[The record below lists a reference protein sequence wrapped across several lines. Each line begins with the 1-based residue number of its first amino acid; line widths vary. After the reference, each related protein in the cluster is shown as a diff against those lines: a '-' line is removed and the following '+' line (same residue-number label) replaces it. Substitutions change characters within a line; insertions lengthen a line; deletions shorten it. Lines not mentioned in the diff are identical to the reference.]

1 MEPISVG
8 RAACREVCSVRTV
21 GALWSLGAMMCEEEA
36 AARGGF
42 ALLLLPVT
50 REYVALT
57 STHKEKK
64 ELWRG
69 AMGRKSAANSL
80 LLGTLVV
87 TLLCTRSLGQV
98 FNLTLSV
105 KEGLP
110 AKTIVGDL
118 GAGLSRP
125 STGFFISESRDSY
138 VFRDL
143 EIDSDTGIISTA
155 VVLDRESRDKYE
167 FVAATLTGEM
177 IRVKLEVKDVND
189 HSPVFPSEEVDLE
202 ISELSPTG
210 TRFQL
215 EGAKDE
221 DEGEFG
227 TQGYRITDRE
237 MGEFFQLEYRSGS
250 ESLDLILTNR
260 LDRETQDFYS
270 FIIEAFDGGVPAR
283 KGTLQVRIHVLDEN
297 DNPPVFNQTEYHASV
312 SEDAKVM
319 SAVCQVHATDSD
331 LGENGQIT
339 YEINRR
345 QSDPNEVFSINQTSG
360 VVYLNKPLDYETQ
373 AFHELIISATD
384 NGAQP
389 EHSSTFVGVKVLNIN
404 DNSPVISVM
413 FLSETGDAVVS
424 EAAAVG
430 DYVARISVSDPDFK
444 EEWVTVSLEDDEGK
458 FTLKQTDDFLYAL
471 CVNAEL
477 DREDQDLYELK
488 VRASDFGR
496 PPLSSERVLLLRVT
510 DTNDCPPLFEK
521 EAFITSISED
531 APQGSSLIQM
541 RARDADEGAN
551 SDVRY
556 SILQSNQ
563 DSSLVSIHPESGLV
577 TTATALDRETQVE
590 VSFLVVAADGGEPA
604 LSSTA
609 TVTVLVEDVNDNE
622 PVFQQQLYNV
632 SIPEHSDVGSCFLQ
646 VVATDADSPEFGAL
660 LYSLSDGFDMQ
671 DKHPLFKIHPQT
683 GELCVSQDIDR
694 DAGQTVHDILIKAE
708 DPGGLSAQTY
718 VHIEVEDQND
728 NAPVFDPNEYTMSI
742 SSHTQPGTEIL
753 NVIATDRD
761 SGSFG
766 QVTYELLP
774 GDMSG
779 LFTLDKQTGM
789 LLLTSTLTHLG
800 AASVKL
806 SIAAHDGEGVASLRP
821 AEVTINVLRSAQAPA
836 VFQRSRYA
844 FTVPEDAPPGTPV
857 GTVEAMNPADSSE
870 SVSYRISSGDPQG
883 LFSAHPK
890 SGLIINVK
898 PLDHESQPYALLVLQ
913 SYTDSSPVY
922 STTQVNIT
930 IADVNDNAPV
940 FPKLSDSITVSQNT
954 LPGTVLFIAH
964 AHDYDS
970 GANGRVRYHLKSTRN
985 GTFVVDHNLGTVILN
1000 QSLQVDHQQRYNLEI
1015 VAKDEGEHPRSSTL
1029 TLAVNVDRTAAED
1042 SLAFETLV
1050 YQVEIGEGYRKD
1062 SRVIQV
1068 RAHRSR
1074 GAHTSNSGLAYSLEA
1089 EAGFPPAPFR
1099 IHPKTGW
1106 LYLAQSLD
1114 YETESRY
1121 RFRVAAAAG
1130 DASLGNMTATATV
1143 IVLVLDIN
1151 DNAPAFSSDV
1161 YYFTVSEGP
1170 APQGLVGTVR
1180 AVDEDSGKNA
1190 QLSYILLTDGKF
1202 FRINTK
1208 TGEIINWV
1216 ALDREQHSQHSL
1228 KVMVTDQGR
1237 PRLNATATVHILVT
1251 DINDNIPQFTHLPAS
1266 KELNVQIWAG
1276 LPAGSLVTNMFA
1288 KDLDAGENGT
1298 VTFSLV
1304 TVDLEDEMFA
1314 HFEIDRDSGD
1324 VRTTDLFSQ
1333 SAELYYTLRVTA
1345 RDGGAAPLQDTAV
1358 IHLQVHGLEA
1368 LYGHSDHQIVRRF
1381 TVKED
1386 TEPATVIGSA
1396 SVSFKGRFHYSI
1408 SEGDG
1413 SVHFGVD
1420 SSSGD
1425 IYVNQ
1430 PLDYEAAMQYF
1441 LTVRA
1446 EDVALSPG
1454 VNKSVLVTVMVEDVN
1469 DHTPWFPDKL
1479 VMFGLSED
1487 APVGSLAFAFHARD
1501 ADGTFANSA
1510 LRYSL
1515 TSDPDLS
1522 RSSSRFPFQINPH
1535 TGTLTVR
1542 APLDR
1547 ETNPSFAFTVTTTDL
1562 AKRKDERKQTS
1573 VTAQVFLLDV
1583 NDNRPVFVSADSVQV
1598 MEDAEAGS
1606 LLHHFVA
1613 IDGDLGENGVVSY
1626 VIIAGNKQG
1635 FFTLEEKTGLL
1646 FLSAPLDYE
1655 TQRFHRLTVRA
1666 VDHGLPSLSSTQTL
1680 TVEVGDVN
1688 DQAPVFSQSVY
1699 NASVAENRDPGE
1711 PVFRVS
1717 ATDEDSEE
1725 NAVVWYTLLPG
1736 PGYQLF
1742 SINPYTGLITTTS
1755 YLDREQQQHFTLRVQ
1770 ARDSGSRPLSGT
1782 ATVLCSVL
1790 DDNDNPPEFMQSSF
1804 QISLPENLPPGVV
1817 HTAQASDP
1825 DHGENGTIHYSI
1837 LGDDYRGRFTINSHS
1852 GVVSTTQLLDREEK
1866 QNYTLTIQARDY
1878 GPAPLSSSTQLQLL
1892 LLDQNDNIPSFSRKS
1907 YHASVSESLP
1917 AGVEVLRV
1925 SAFDP
1930 DEGSNGDLTYSLA
1943 EDSSQGAFSVDAVT
1957 GVIRTTRALDRETRA
1972 QFTLRAVATDGC
1984 SQGPL
1989 SSAASVTVT
1998 VEDVNDNVPVC
2009 EQNPMNAWVSMRTLP
2024 NQIVTTVMATDGD
2037 QGDNGTIQFMLYD
2050 EENLFDINSESG
2062 EISLRRRVRA
2072 GFSGR
2077 KLQVVVSDRG
2087 RPPLTSTCLVFIH
2100 LKGEHEGLQFIN
2112 KVYNATVKENT
2123 RAGTWI
2129 AKVEASDQTNS
2140 RQRITYTIFSG
2151 NENHVFSINRHTGEV
2166 RVQKDNSLDF
2176 EASPQIQ
2183 LVVLADNGLQTAHCR
2198 VSITL
2203 LDVNDNAPVFEHH
2216 SYRTAVWEGQVH
2228 NTYIMQVL
2236 ASDADSGINGQ
2247 IEYSIVS
2254 GNPNEAF
2261 ILDSVRGILATNVLL
2276 DREITPQYKLV
2287 LQAADRGNP
2296 PLTSTATIR
2305 VQVVD
2310 VNDNSPAIPPMEPVV
2325 IAENLPA
2332 GYMVTQVTAN
2342 DVDLSSTITYSFS
2355 DNSSTNVPFAIDR
2368 YTGVVTLTRALD
2380 YEEQTEYTLTVWAS
2394 DSLHQTTGEVK
2405 VQVLDVNDN
2414 APVFTKVSY
2423 QVELSELV
2431 SADTLV
2437 LSVSATDRD
2446 SGLNGKITYRL
2457 LSSPLQGFYIEPD
2470 NGSVFTNKPLKAI
2483 TNSNLI
2489 HLLVEAKDD
2498 GDPVLSTVTSIDV
2511 LILDTNDHAPLF
2523 HQDIYTLTVPED
2535 TPTDTTLLTLS
2546 AEDQDWSP
2554 ENTHLDYAII
2564 RGNEEKRFCLEVKM
2578 LQVENQMKNVGK
2590 LVLCNPLDRETTESY
2605 ALTVSVSD
2613 RGTPPLNSSAVVMVT
2628 VTDCNDNAPVFS
2640 NTEYHAQVSEKS
2652 HVGTRLV
2659 QVSAQDPDLGTNGLL
2674 RYDIISGNSKG
2685 HLKLDPHSGLLV
2697 VNDSLDHE
2705 EDSKYTLTIRVSD
2718 GGESSE
2724 ERKVAFTVV
2733 FITVLDE
2740 NDNTPYFMF
2749 STFNCSVL
2757 ENLPAFTHTCSIH
2770 AVDNDSGPY
2779 GQLTYSIVSSCF
2791 MDYGSGSPE
2800 KREAFAIDPLT
2811 GDIHTRQT
2819 FDYERENEYCFIV
2832 EARDKGDKAATVR
2845 VQVSIKGVDEFSPA
2859 FTQKQY
2865 HFLLPENAKPG
2876 ETVGYVMA
2884 MDHDGGVDGTVEYS
2898 LVKSSPFFSINKTI
2912 GAIFVSGPVFR
2923 RRGSYGSDD
2932 MVELVVSA
2940 GSPRLASRT
2949 TACLVFVNIS
2959 SSAEALTG
2967 VPLDAHMLS
2976 LSVSL
2981 IMFLLVLLLFVGLV
2995 LRYKIKEAAIKKAAS
3010 IAANLNHGAGS
3021 FRRSNSQSAIS
3032 LHEIKRPSI
3041 LVTKRDLSNTYNQSD
3056 SSGRG
3061 SAEGETAE
3069 DQEIKWINQNPCRK
3083 RDDSAPGNQAAEIPD
3098 SALPGDNIS
3107 CHSIDVGPEHILS
3120 VNKRFVSGMAS
3131 TESLHHFKE
3140 EGGGEGLLPAI
3151 LRVRDLEECM
3161 RTSGYAPLSEAEAS
3175 ADSLSSLVCLEEQL
3189 QGSYNWDYVLDW
3201 EPRFQTLAS
3210 VFTDIGMLP
3219 DEELQGGRED
3229 LAAEASCLMYPPPL
3243 ITGVAQPGIRTV
3255 PPRKPGRMPSLRRK
3269 RSFPKYAYSPLAR
3282 NTGLTPSAMTPNFS
3296 PSLSSLTIRT
3306 PSASPVVSETG
3317 VGGIRFDSGPL
3328 TASLLESEIQV

>member
-1 MEPISVG
+1 M
-8 RAACREVCSVRTV
+8 
-21 GALWSLGAMMCEEEA
+21 
-36 AARGGF
+36 
-42 ALLLLPVT
+42 
-50 REYVALT
+50 
-57 STHKEKK
+57 
-64 ELWRG
+64 WRG
-69 AMGRKSAANSL
+69 AMGRQNAATSL
-80 LLGTLVV
+80 LWTVFLS
-87 TLLCTRSLGQV
+87 LLCAQSLGQV

-143 EIDSDTGIISTA
+143 EIDADTGIISTA
-155 VVLDRESRDKYE
+155 VILDRESRDKYE

-177 IRVKLEVKDVND
+177 IKVTLEVEDVND

-202 ISELSPTG
+202 VSELSPPG
-210 TRFQL
+210 SRFQL
-215 EGAKDE
+215 EVAKDE

-227 TQGYRITDRE
+227 TQGYRITDSE
-237 MGEFFQLEYRSGS
+237 KGELFHLEYRSGS
-250 ESLDLILTNR
+250 ESHPSLDLILTSK

-270 FIIEAFDGGVPAR
+270 LTIEAFDGGIPAR
-283 KGTLQVRIHVLDEN
+283 TGTLQVNIHVLDEN
-297 DNPPVFNQTEYHASV
+297 DNPPVFNQTEYHASLP
-312 SEDAKVM
+312 EDAPVM
-319 SAVCQVHATDSD
+319 SPVCQVHATDLD
-331 LGENGQIT
+331 LGDNGRIT

-345 QSDPNEVFSINQTSG
+345 QSDPNEVFSINKTSG
-360 VVYLNKPLDYETQ
+360 EVYLNKPLDYESQ
-373 AFHELIISATD
+373 AFHELIISAKD

-389 EHSSTFVGVKVLNIN
+389 EYSSTFVGVKVLNVN
-404 DNSPVISVM
+404 DNSPTISVL

-424 EAAAVG
+424 EAAAIG
-430 DYVARISVSDPDFK
+430 DYVARISVSDLDLR
-444 EEWVTVSLEDDEGK
+444 EERIAVTLEEDDGK

-477 DREDQDLYELK
+477 DREEKDLYELK
-488 VRASDFGR
+488 VKASDFGS
-496 PPLSSERVLLLRVT
+496 PPLNSETVLLLRVA
-510 DTNDCPPLFEK
+510 DSNDCPPVFEK
-521 EAFITSISED
+521 DVYIISISED

-541 RARDADEGAN
+541 QARDADEGIN

-556 SILQSNQ
+556 SILKSNQ
-563 DSSLVSIHPESGLV
+563 DSLLSIDPESGLI
-577 TTATALDRETQVE
+577 TTAAALDRETQME
-590 VSFLVVAADGGEPA
+590 VWFLVVAADGGELA

-646 VVATDADSPEFGAL
+646 VVATDADSPEFGTL
-660 LYSLSDGFDMQ
+660 LYSLSDGFDVQ
-671 DKHPLFKIHPQT
+671 DKHPLFNIHPQT

-694 DAGQTVHDILIKAE
+694 DSGQMVHDILIKAE

-718 VHIEVEDQND
+718 VHIEVEDLND
-728 NAPVFDPNEYTMSI
+728 NAPVFNPDEYTMSI

-761 SGSFG
+761 SGRFG
-766 QVTYELLP
+766 QITYDVLP
-774 GDMSG
+774 GDMSS

-789 LLLTSTLTHLG
+789 LLLSSTLTHLG

-806 SIAAHDGEGVASLRP
+806 SITAQDGEGFTSVKP

-836 VFQRSRYA
+836 VFQRSRYT
-844 FTVPEDAPPGTPV
+844 FMVPEDATPGTPV
-857 GTVEAMNPADSSE
+857 GTVEAISPADSLE

-883 LFSAHPK
+883 LFSVHPK
-890 SGLIINVK
+890 SGLISNVK
-898 PLDHESQPYALLVLQ
+898 RLDHESQPYALLVLQ
-913 SYTDSSPVY
+913 SYTDTSPVY

-930 IADVNDNAPV
+930 IADINDNSPV
-940 FPKLSDSITVSQNT
+940 FPKVSDTITVSQNT

-970 GANGRVRYHLKSTRN
+970 GTNGRVHYHLKSTRN
-985 GTFVVDHNLGTVILN
+985 GMFFVDHSLGTVTLN
-1000 QSLQVDHQQRYNLEI
+1000 QSLQVDHQLRYSLEI
-1015 VAKDEGEHPRSSTL
+1015 VAKDEGEPSLSSTL
-1029 TLAVNVDRTAAED
+1029 TLTVNVDRTTAED
-1042 SLAFETLV
+1042 GLAFETLV

-1074 GAHTSNSGLAYSLEA
+1074 GAHMSSSGLTYSLEA

-1106 LYLAQSLD
+1106 LYLSNNLD
-1114 YETESRY
+1114 YETESTF
-1121 RFRVAAAAG
+1121 RFRVLATASE
-1130 DASLGNMTATATV
+1130 ASLVNMTATATV

-1151 DNAPAFSSDV
+1151 DNAPVFSSDV
-1161 YYFTVSEGP
+1161 YYFTVSEGSS
-1170 APQGLVGTVR
+1170 PQGLVGTVH
-1180 AVDEDSGKNA
+1180 AMDKDSGKNA

-1202 FRINTK
+1202 FRINAK

-1251 DINDNIPQFTHLPAS
+1251 DINDNTPQFTHLPAS
-1266 KELNVQIWAG
+1266 KELSVQIWAG

-1288 KDLDAGENGT
+1288 RDLDAGENGT

-1304 TVDLEDEMFA
+1304 TVGLEEERFG
-1314 HFEIDRDSGD
+1314 HFEIDSESGEIRTTELFTQNAASYYALRITAKDSGA
-1324 VRTTDLFSQ
+1324 T
-1333 SAELYYTLRVTA
+1333 
-1345 RDGGAAPLQDTAV
+1345 PLENTAV
-1358 IHLQVHGLEA
+1358 IHVQIHGLEA
-1368 LYGHSDHQIVRRF
+1368 LYSHSDHQIVRRF

-1386 TEPATVIGSA
+1386 TEPAAVIGSA
-1396 SVSFKGRFHYSI
+1396 SVSYEGRFQYSI

-1413 SVHFGVD
+1413 SIHFGID
-1420 SSSGD
+1420 GSSGD
-1425 IYVNQ
+1425 IYINQ
-1430 PLDYEAAMQYF
+1430 PLDYESAMQYF
-1441 LTVRA
+1441 LMIRA
-1446 EDVALSPG
+1446 EDVDVTPG
-1454 VNKSVLVTVMVEDVN
+1454 ANVSVLVSVIVEDVN

-1479 VMFGLSED
+1479 VMFGLWED
-1487 APVGSLAFAFHARD
+1487 AAVGSLAFAFHARD
-1501 ADGTFANSA
+1501 ADATFANSA
-1510 LRYSL
+1510 LHYSL
-1515 TSDPDLS
+1515 TFDPKIS

-1535 TGTLTVR
+1535 TGSLTVT

-1547 ETNPSFAFTVTTTDL
+1547 ETTPSFAFTVTATDQ
-1562 AKRKDERKQTS
+1562 AKGRAERKQAS

-1583 NDNRPVFVSADSVQV
+1583 NDNRPVFVSADTAHV
-1598 MEDAEAGS
+1598 MEDAEVGS

-1626 VIIAGNKQG
+1626 VITAGNKRG

-1655 TQRFHRLTVRA
+1655 TQRFHRLTIRA
-1666 VDHGLPSLSSTQTL
+1666 VDRGMPSLSSTQIL

-1688 DQAPVFSQSVY
+1688 DQSPVFSESIY

-1711 PVFRVS
+1711 PVVRVS
-1717 ATDEDSEE
+1717 ATDKDSEE
-1725 NAVVWYTLLPG
+1725 NAVVWYSLLPG
-1736 PGYQLF
+1736 PGYELF

-1755 YLDREQQQHFTLRVQ
+1755 YLDREQQHHFTLRVQ
-1770 ARDSGSRPLSGT
+1770 ARDSSTRPLSGT

-1790 DDNDNPPEFMQSSF
+1790 DDNDNPPEFMQTSF

-1837 LGDDYRGRFTINSHS
+1837 LGEDYRGRFTINSHT
-1852 GVVSTTQLLDREEK
+1852 GAVSTTQVLDREER

-1878 GPAPLSSSTQLQLL
+1878 GPTPLSSSTQLQLL
-1892 LLDQNDNIPSFSRKS
+1892 LLDQNDNIPSFTRKS
-1907 YHASVSESLP
+1907 YHASISEGLP
-1917 AGVEVLRV
+1917 AGAEVLHV

-1930 DEGSNGDLTYSLA
+1930 DEGSNGDVSYSLT
-1943 EDSSQGAFSVDAVT
+1943 EDSSQGAFSVDAFT
-1957 GVIRTTRALDRETRA
+1957 GVIRTTRSLDRESRA
-1972 QFTLRAVATDGC
+1972 QYTLRAVATDGC
-1984 SQGPL
+1984 TQGPL
-1989 SSAASVTVT
+1989 SAAASVTIQ
-1998 VEDVNDNVPVC
+1998 VEDVNDNVPIC
-2009 EQNPMNAWVSMRTLP
+2009 EQNPINAWVSMRMLP
-2024 NQIVTTVMATDGD
+2024 NQIVTMVTATDGD
-2037 QGDNGTIQFMLYD
+2037 QGDNGTIHFMLSD
-2050 EENLFDINSESG
+2050 EENLFDINSETG

-2087 RPPLTSTCLVFIH
+2087 RPALTSTCLVFIH
-2100 LKGEHEGLQFIN
+2100 LKGEHEGLQFSN
-2112 KVYNATVKENT
+2112 KVYNATVKENS

-2151 NENHVFSINRHTGEV
+2151 NENHIFSINRHTGEI

-2176 EASPQIQ
+2176 EVSPQIQ
-2183 LVVLADNGLQTAHCR
+2183 LVVLADSGLQTAHCR
-2198 VSITL
+2198 VSISL
-2203 LDVNDNAPVFEHH
+2203 LDVNDNAPVFEHG

-2228 NTYIMQVL
+2228 NTYIMQVF
-2236 ASDADSGINGQ
+2236 ASDPDSGMNGQ

-2261 ILDSVRGILATNVLL
+2261 VLDSVRGILATNVLL
-2276 DREITPQYKLV
+2276 DREITPSYKLV
-2287 LQAADRGNP
+2287 LQAADRGDP
-2296 PLTSTATIR
+2296 PLSTTTTIR

-2342 DVDLSSTITYSFS
+2342 DVDLSSAITYSFS
-2355 DNSSTNVPFAIDR
+2355 DNSSTNAPFAIDR
-2368 YTGVVTLTRALD
+2368 YTGVITLTRALD

-2394 DSLHQTTGEVK
+2394 DSLHQTSGEVK

-2431 SADTLV
+2431 STDTLV

-2457 LSSPLQGFYIEPD
+2457 LSSPLQGFYMEPEK
-2470 NGSVFTNKPLKAI
+2470 GSVFTNKPLKAI
-2483 TNSNLI
+2483 TNSNMI
-2489 HLLVEAKDD
+2489 HLLVEAKDE
-2498 GDPVLSTVTSIDV
+2498 GDPVQSTVTSIDV
-2511 LILDTNDHAPLF
+2511 LILDTNDHAPSF
-2523 HQDIYTLTVPED
+2523 HQDMYTLTVPED
-2535 TPTDTTLLTLS
+2535 TPTDTTLLTMS
-2546 AEDQDWSP
+2546 AEDQDWSQ
-2554 ENTHLDYAII
+2554 ENTHLDYSII
-2564 RGNEEKRFCLEVKM
+2564 RGNEERRFCLEVKM
-2578 LQVENQMKNVGK
+2578 VQVENQMRNVGK

-2605 ALTVSVSD
+2605 ALTVGVSD

-2628 VTDCNDNAPVFS
+2628 VTDCNDNAPIFS
-2640 NTEYHAQVSEKS
+2640 STGYHAQVSENS
-2652 HVGTRLV
+2652 HVGTSLV

-2674 RYDIISGNSKG
+2674 QYDIVSGNSKG
-2685 HLKLDPHSGLLV
+2685 HLKLDPQSGILV
-2697 VNDSLDHE
+2697 VNHSLDYE
-2705 EDSKYTLTIRVSD
+2705 ENSKYTLTIRASD
-2718 GGESSE
+2718 GSESSD

-2733 FITVLDE
+2733 FITVLDV

-2749 STFNCSVL
+2749 PVVNCSVL

-2770 AVDNDSGPY
+2770 AVDNDLGPY

-2819 FDYERENEYCFIV
+2819 FDYERESEYCFVV

-2845 VQVSIKGVDEFSPA
+2845 VQVSIKGVDEFSPI
-2859 FTQKQY
+2859 FTQNRY

-2884 MDHDGGVDGTVEYS
+2884 MDHDGGVDGLVEYS
-2898 LVKSSPFFSINKTI
+2898 LMKSSPFFSINKTI
-2912 GAIFVSGPVFR
+2912 GAIFVSGPVYR
-2923 RRGSYGSDD
+2923 RRGGHASED

-2940 GSPRLASRT
+2940 GSPRMGSRT

-2981 IMFLLVLLLFVGLV
+2981 IMFLLVLLIFVGLV
-2995 LRYKIKEAAIKKAAS
+2995 LRYKIKEAAIKKAAA
-3010 IAANLNHGAGS
+3010 IAANLNHGTGS
-3021 FRRSNSQSAIS
+3021 FGRSSSHSGIS
-3032 LHEIKRPSI
+3032 LQEIKRPGI
-3041 LVTKRDLSNTYNQSD
+3041 LVAKRDVANLYNQSD

-3069 DQEIKWINQNPCRK
+3069 DQEIKWINQHPCRK
-3083 RDDSAPGNQAAEIPD
+3083 RDESVPGNQATEIPD

-3120 VNKRFVSGMAS
+3120 INKRLVSGMAS

-3151 LRVRDLEECM
+3151 LRVRDLEESM
-3161 RTSGYAPLSEAEAS
+3161 RTNGYAPLSDAQAS

-3189 QGSYNWDYVLDW
+3189 QGSYSWDYILDW
-3201 EPRFQTLAS
+3201 EPRYQTLAS

-3255 PPRKPGRMPSLRRK
+3255 PPRKPGRVPSLRRK
-3269 RSFPKYAYSPLAR
+3269 PSFPKYAYSPLAR
-3282 NTGLTPSAMTPNFS
+3282 NTGLTPSAMTPTFS

-3306 PSASPVVSETG
+3306 PSASPVVSDTG
-3317 VGGIRFDSGPL
+3317 VGGIRLDSGPL
-3328 TASLLESEIQV
+3328 TASLLEAEIQV

>member
-1 MEPISVG
+1 M
-8 RAACREVCSVRTV
+8 
-21 GALWSLGAMMCEEEA
+21 W
-36 AARGGF
+36 
-42 ALLLLPVT
+42 
-50 REYVALT
+50 
-57 STHKEKK
+57 K
-64 ELWRG
+64 G
-69 AMGRKSAANSL
+69 AMGRNNGATSL
-80 LLGTLVV
+80 LRTLVLS
-87 TLLCTRSLGQV
+87 LLCAQSFGQV

-118 GAGLSRP
+118 GAVLSRP

-143 EIDSDTGIISTA
+143 EIDADTGIISTA
-155 VVLDRESRDKYE
+155 VILDRESRDKYE

-177 IRVKLEVKDVND
+177 IKVKLEVTDVND
-189 HSPVFPSEEVDLE
+189 HSPVFPTEEVDLE
-202 ISELSPTG
+202 ISELSPPG
-210 TRFQL
+210 SQFQL
-215 EGAKDE
+215 EVAKDG

-227 TQGYRITDRE
+227 TQGYRITESE
-237 MGEFFQLEYRSGS
+237 MGDLFRLEYRSGS
-250 ESLDLILTNR
+250 ENHPSLDLILTSK

-270 FIIEAFDGGVPAR
+270 LAIEAFDGGIPAR
-283 KGTLQVRIHVLDEN
+283 TGTLQVNVRVVDEN
-297 DNPPVFNQTEYHASV
+297 DNPPVFDQTEYHASL
-312 SEDAKVM
+312 SEDAPLM
-319 SAVCQVHATDSD
+319 SSVCQVHAADLD
-331 LGENGQIT
+331 LGDNGRVT

-345 QSDPNEVFSINQTSG
+345 QSDPNEVFSIDESSG

-373 AFHELIISATD
+373 AFHELIISARD
-384 NGAQP
+384 DGAQP

-404 DNSPVISVM
+404 DNSPTISVM

-424 EAAAVG
+424 EAAAIG
-430 DYVARISVSDPDFK
+430 DYVARISVSDHDFK
-444 EEWVTVSLEDDEGK
+444 EERVAVTLEEDDGK

-477 DREDQDLYELK
+477 DREESDLYELK
-488 VRASDFGR
+488 VQASDSGS
-496 PPLSSERVLLLRVT
+496 PPLSSEMVLLLRVA
-510 DTNDCPPLFEK
+510 DTNDCHPVFEK
-521 EAFITSISED
+521 DVYIVSISED
-531 APQGSSLIQM
+531 APQGSSLIQV
-541 RARDADEGAN
+541 RARDADEGVN
-551 SDVRY
+551 SDVTY
-556 SILQSNQ
+556 SILESNQ
-563 DSSLVSIHPESGLV
+563 ESLFSIDPESGLV
-577 TTATALDRETQVE
+577 TTAAALDRETQME
-590 VSFLVVAADGGEPA
+590 VWFLVVAADGGEPA

-622 PVFQQQLYNV
+622 PVFQKQLYNV

-646 VVATDADSPEFGAL
+646 VVATDADSADFGTL

-671 DKHPLFKIHPQT
+671 DKHPLFQIHPQT

-694 DAGQTVHDILIKAE
+694 DSGQTVYDILIKAE

-718 VHIEVEDQND
+718 VHIEVEDRND
-728 NAPVFDPNEYTMSI
+728 NAPVFNPDEYTMSI

-761 SGSFG
+761 SGRFG
-766 QVTYELLP
+766 QVTYDVLP
-774 GDMSG
+774 GDLSS

-806 SIAAHDGEGVASLRP
+806 SITAQDGEGLASVRP
-821 AEVTINVLRSAQAPA
+821 AELTINVLRSAQAPA
-836 VFQRSRYA
+836 VFQRSRYSFA
-844 FTVPEDAPPGTPV
+844 VPEDAPPWTAV
-857 GTVEAMNPADSSE
+857 GTVEAMNPAGEYSE

-883 LFSAHPK
+883 LFSIHPK
-890 SGLIINVK
+890 SGLISNVK

-930 IADVNDNAPV
+930 IADINDNAPV

-970 GANGRVRYHLKSTRN
+970 GANGRVQYRLKNPRN
-985 GTFVVDHNLGTVILN
+985 GTFVVDHNLGTVTLN
-1000 QSLQVDHQQRYNLEI
+1000 QSLQVGHQQRYSLEI
-1015 VAKDEGEHPRSSTL
+1015 IAKDEGEPSLSSTL
-1029 TLAVNVDRTAAED
+1029 TLAVDVDRTAAED

-1074 GAHTSNSGLAYSLEA
+1074 GTHMSNSGLAYSLEA
-1089 EAGFPPAPFR
+1089 DAGFPPAPFR
-1099 IHPKTGW
+1099 VHPKTGW
-1106 LYLAQSLD
+1106 LYLSHNLD
-1114 YETESRY
+1114 YETESMF
-1121 RFRVAAAAG
+1121 RFRVLATTRE
-1130 DASLGNMTATATV
+1130 ASLANMTATATV

-1151 DNAPAFSSDV
+1151 DNPPVFSSEV
-1161 YYFTVSEGP
+1161 YYFTVSEGSS
-1170 APQGLVGTVR
+1170 PQGLVGTVK
-1180 AVDEDSGKNA
+1180 AVDKDSGKNA

-1228 KVMVTDQGR
+1228 KVMVTDQGH
-1237 PRLNATATVHILVT
+1237 PRLNATATAHILVT
-1251 DINDNIPQFTHLPAS
+1251 DINDNTPQFTHLPAS
-1266 KELNVQIWAG
+1266 KELNVQVNFITMY
-1276 LPAGSLVTNMFA
+1276 VF
-1288 KDLDAGENGT
+1288 
-1298 VTFSLV
+1298 
-1304 TVDLEDEMFA
+1304 
-1314 HFEIDRDSGD
+1314 
-1324 VRTTDLFSQ
+1324 
-1333 SAELYYTLRVTA
+1333 
-1345 RDGGAAPLQDTAV
+1345 
-1358 IHLQVHGLEA
+1358 HLQVHGLEA
-1368 LYGHSDHQIVRRF
+1368 LYGHSDHQTMRRF
-1381 TVKED
+1381 TVRED

-1396 SVSFKGRFHYSI
+1396 AVSYAGRFHYSI

-1413 SVHFGVD
+1413 SVHFGID

-1425 IYVNQ
+1425 IYINQ
-1430 PLDYEAAMQYF
+1430 PLDYEAAMQYS
-1441 LTVRA
+1441 LMVRA
-1446 EDVALSPG
+1446 EDVGLAPG
-1454 VNKSVLVTVMVEDVN
+1454 VNVSVLVSVIVEDVN

-1479 VMFGLSED
+1479 VVYGLWED

-1501 ADGTFANSA
+1501 ADGTFPNSA

-1515 TSDPDLS
+1515 TFDPQLG

-1535 TGTLTVR
+1535 TGSLTVT

-1547 ETNPSFAFTVTTTDL
+1547 ETIPSFAFTVTATDQ
-1562 AKRKDERKQTS
+1562 AQRKGERKRTS

-1583 NDNRPVFVSADSVQV
+1583 NDNRPVFISADTVQV
-1598 MEDAEAGS
+1598 MEDAEVGS
-1606 LLHHFVA
+1606 LLHHFKA

-1626 VIIAGNKQG
+1626 VIMAGNEKG

-1655 TQRFHRLTVRA
+1655 TQRFHRVSVRA

-1688 DQAPVFSQSVY
+1688 DQTPVFSQSSY
-1699 NASVAENRDPGE
+1699 NASVHVNHTLTLCVP
-1711 PVFRVS
+1711 PP
-1717 ATDEDSEE
+1717 EE
-1725 NAVVWYTLLPG
+1725 NAGVWYSLLPG
-1736 PGYQLF
+1736 PGYELF

-1755 YLDREQQQHFTLRVQ
+1755 YLDREQQQHFPLRVQ
-1770 ARDSGSRPLSGT
+1770 ARDSSTRPLSST
-1782 ATVLCSVL
+1782 ATVLCTVL

-1837 LGDDYRGRFTINSHS
+1837 LGEDYRGRFTINSHT
-1852 GVVSTTQLLDREEK
+1852 GAVSTTQVLDREER

-1878 GPAPLSSSTQLQLL
+1878 GPTPLSSSTQLQLL
-1892 LLDQNDNIPSFSRKS
+1892 LLDQNDNMPSFTRKS
-1907 YHASVSESLP
+1907 YHASISEGLP
-1917 AGVEVLRV
+1917 AGAEVLRV
-1925 SAFDP
+1925 GAFDP
-1930 DEGSNGDLTYSLA
+1930 DEGSNGDLTYSLT
-1943 EDSSQGAFSVDAVT
+1943 EDSSQGAFSVDAFT
-1957 GVIRTTRALDRETRA
+1957 GVIRTTRSLDRESRA
-1972 QFTLRAVATDGC
+1972 QYTLQAVATDGC
-1984 SQGPL
+1984 AQGPL
-1989 SSAASVTVT
+1989 SSVASLTIQ
-1998 VEDVNDNVPVC
+1998 VEDVNDNVPAC
-2009 EQNPMNAWVSMRTLP
+2009 EQNPINAWVSMRTLP
-2024 NQIVTTVMATDGD
+2024 NQIVTTVTATDGD
-2037 QGDNGTIQFMLYD
+2037 QGDNGTIQFMLSD
-2050 EENLFDINSESG
+2050 EENLFDINSELG

-2077 KLQVVVSDRG
+2077 KLQVVVSDQG
-2087 RPPLTSTCLVFIH
+2087 RPALTSTCLVFIH
-2100 LKGEHEGLQFIN
+2100 LKGEHEGLQFTN
-2112 KVYNATVKENT
+2112 KVYNTTVKENS

-2140 RQRITYTIFSG
+2140 RQKITYTIFSG
-2151 NENHVFSINRHTGEV
+2151 NENHIFSITRHTGEI

-2176 EASPQIQ
+2176 EVSPQIH
-2183 LVVLADNGLQTAHCR
+2183 LVVLADNGLQTAPCR
-2198 VSITL
+2198 VSISL
-2203 LDVNDNAPVFEHH
+2203 LDVNDNAPVFEHNLMNPWPH
-2216 SYRTAVWEGQVH
+2216 FLQVF
-2228 NTYIMQVL
+2228 
-2236 ASDADSGINGQ
+2236 ASDADSGMNGQ

-2254 GNPNEAF
+2254 GNLNEAF

-2276 DREITPQYKLV
+2276 DREITPSYKLV

-2296 PLTSTATIR
+2296 PLISTATIR

-2355 DNSSTNVPFAIDR
+2355 DNSSTNFPFAIDR

-2380 YEEQTEYTLTVWAS
+2380 YEEQTDYTLTVWAS
-2394 DSLHQTTGEVK
+2394 DSLHQTTGEVI

-2446 SGLNGKITYRL
+2446 SELNGKITYRL
-2457 LSSPLQGFYIEPD
+2457 LSSPLQ
-2470 NGSVFTNKPLKAI
+2470 GSVFTNKPLKAI

-2489 HLLVEAKDD
+2489 HLLVEAKDE
-2498 GDPVLSTVTSIDV
+2498 GDPVQSTVTSIDV

-2535 TPTDTTLLTLS
+2535 TATDTTLLTLS

-2578 LQVENQMKNVGK
+2578 VQVESQMRNVGK

-2640 NTEYHAQVSEKS
+2640 STGYHAQVSENS

-2685 HLKLDPHSGLLV
+2685 HLKLDPQSGLLV
-2697 VNDSLDHE
+2697 VNHSLDYE
-2705 EDSKYTLTIRVSD
+2705 EDSKYTLTIRASD

-2724 ERKVAFTVV
+2724 ERKVTFTVV
-2733 FITVLDE
+2733 FITVLDV

-2749 STFNCSVL
+2749 PTVNCSVL
-2757 ENLPAFTHTCSIH
+2757 ENLPAFTHTCSVH
-2770 AVDNDSGPY
+2770 AVDSDLGPY

-2800 KREAFAIDPLT
+2800 KKEAFAIDSLT

-2819 FDYERENEYCFIV
+2819 FDYERESEYCFVV

-2845 VQVSIKGVDEFSPA
+2845 VQVTIKGVDEFSPV

-2865 HFLLPENAKPG
+2865 HFILPENAKAG

-2884 MDHDGGVDGTVEYS
+2884 MDHDGGVDGLVEYS
-2898 LVKSSPFFSINKTI
+2898 LVTSSPFFSINKTI
-2912 GAIFVSGPVFR
+2912 GAIFVSGPVYR
-2923 RRGSYGSDD
+2923 RRGNHASED
-2932 MVELVVSA
+2932 MVKLVVSA

-2949 TACLVFVNIS
+2949 TACLVYVNIS

-2967 VPLDAHMLS
+2967 VPLNAHMLS

-2981 IMFLLVLLLFVGLV
+2981 ITFLLVLLIFVGLV
-2995 LRYKIKEAAIKKAAS
+2995 LRYKIKEAAIKKAAA
-3010 IAANLNHGAGS
+3010 IAANLNHGTGS
-3021 FRRSNSQSAIS
+3021 FGRSISQSAIS
-3032 LHEIKRPSI
+3032 LQEMKPSI
-3041 LVTKRDLSNTYNQSD
+3041 LVTKRDISNPYNQSD

-3069 DQEIKWINQNPCRK
+3069 DQEIKWINQYPCRK
-3083 RDDSAPGNQAAEIPD
+3083 RDESVQGNQALEIPD

-3120 VNKRFVSGMAS
+3120 VNKCLVSGMAS

-3140 EGGGEGLLPAI
+3140 EGGGEGLLPAV
-3151 LRVRDLEECM
+3151 LTLRDLEE
-3161 RTSGYAPLSEAEAS
+3161 THDS
-3175 ADSLSSLVCLEEQL
+3175 ADSLSSLLCLEEQL
-3189 QGSYNWDYVLDW
+3189 QGSYSWDYILDW

-3219 DEELQGGRED
+3219 DEELQGGREE

-3255 PPRKPGRMPSLRRK
+3255 PPRKPGRVPSLRRK
-3269 RSFPKYAYSPLAR
+3269 PSYPKYAYSPLAR

-3328 TASLLESEIQV
+3328 TASLLEAEIQV

>member
-1 MEPISVG
+1 MGSKN
-8 RAACREVCSVRTV
+8 AAT
-21 GALWSLGAMMCEEEA
+21 
-36 AARGGF
+36 
-42 ALLLLPVT
+42 
-50 REYVALT
+50 
-57 STHKEKK
+57 
-64 ELWRG
+64 
-69 AMGRKSAANSL
+69 SL
-80 LLGTLVV
+80 LWTLVLS
-87 TLLCTRSLGQV
+87 LLCAQSLGQV

-125 STGFFISESRDSY
+125 STGFFISESTDSY

-143 EIDSDTGIISTA
+143 EIDADTGIISTA
-155 VVLDRESRDKYE
+155 VILDRESRDKYE

-177 IRVKLEVKDVND
+177 IKVKLEVKDVND
-189 HSPVFPSEEVDLE
+189 HSPGFPSEVADLE
-202 ISELSPTG
+202 ISELSPPG
-210 TRFQL
+210 SQFQL

-227 TQGYRITDRE
+227 TQGYRIAERE
-237 MGEFFQLEYRSGS
+237 MGELFHLEYRSGS
-250 ESLDLILTNR
+250 EHHPSLDLILTSK

-270 FIIEAFDGGVPAR
+270 FTIEAFDGGIPAR
-283 KGTLQVRIHVLDEN
+283 TGTLQVNIHVLDEN
-297 DNPPVFNQTEYHASV
+297 DNPPVLNQTEYHASLP
-312 SEDAKVM
+312 ENAPVM
-319 SAVCQVHATDSD
+319 TAVCQVHATDLD
-331 LGENGQIT
+331 LGDNGRIT

-345 QSDPNEVFSINQTSG
+345 QSDPNEIFSINETSG

-373 AFHELIISATD
+373 AFHELIISARD

-389 EHSSTFVGVKVLNIN
+389 EYSSTFVGVKVLNIN
-404 DNSPVISVM
+404 DNSPTISVL
-413 FLSETGDAVVS
+413 FLSEMGDAVVS
-424 EAAAVG
+424 EAAAIG
-430 DYVARISVSDPDFK
+430 DYIARISVSDPDF
-444 EEWVTVSLEDDEGK
+444 EEERVTVTLEGGDGK

-477 DREDQDLYELK
+477 DREEKDLYELK
-488 VRASDFGR
+488 VQASDFGS
-496 PPLSSERVLLLRVT
+496 PPLSDEMVFLLRVA
-510 DTNDCPPLFEK
+510 DTNDCHPVFEK
-521 EAFITSISED
+521 DVYIVSIAED
-531 APQGSSLIQM
+531 APLGSSLIQM
-541 RARDADEGAN
+541 QARDADDGVN

-556 SILQSNQ
+556 SILKSNQ
-563 DSSLVSIHPESGLV
+563 DSLISIDPESGLV
-577 TTATALDRETQVE
+577 TTAAVLDRETQME
-590 VSFLVVAADGGEPA
+590 VWFLVVAVDGGEPA

-622 PVFQQQLYNV
+622 PVFQQQLYNA

-646 VVATDADSPEFGAL
+646 VVATDADSPEFGTL
-660 LYSLSDGFDMQ
+660 LYSLSDGFEKQ

-694 DAGQTVHDILIKAE
+694 DSGQTVHDILIKAE

-718 VHIEVEDQND
+718 VHIDVEDLND
-728 NAPVFDPNEYTMSI
+728 NAPVFNPDEYTMSI
-742 SSHTQPGTEIL
+742 SSHAQPGTEIL

-761 SGSFG
+761 SGRFG
-766 QVTYELLP
+766 QVTYEVLP
-774 GDMSG
+774 GDMSS
-779 LFTLDKQTGM
+779 LFALDKQTGM
-789 LLLTSTLTHLG
+789 LFLTSTLTHLG

-806 SIAAHDGEGVASLRP
+806 SITAQDGEGLTSVRP
-821 AEVTINVLRSAQAPA
+821 AEVTINVLQSGQAPP
-836 VFQRSRYA
+836 VFQRSHYT
-844 FTVPEDAPPGTPV
+844 FTVPEDAPPGTSV
-857 GTVEAMNPADSSE
+857 GTVEAINPADPVE

-883 LFSAHPK
+883 LFSIHPK
-890 SGLIINVK
+890 SGLISNIK

-913 SYTDSSPVY
+913 SYTDTSPVY

-930 IADVNDNAPV
+930 IADINDNTPV
-940 FPKLSDSITVSQNT
+940 FPKLSDTITVSQNT
-954 LPGTVLFIAH
+954 VPGTVLFIAH

-970 GANGRVRYHLKSTRN
+970 GANGRVQYYLKSTRN
-985 GTFVVDHNLGTVILN
+985 GTFVVDHNRGTVTLN
-1000 QSLQVDHQQRYNLEI
+1000 QRLQADHQQRYSLEI
-1015 VAKDEGEHPRSSTL
+1015 VAKDEGEPSLSSTL
-1029 TLAVNVDRTAAED
+1029 TLTVNVDRTAAED

-1074 GAHTSNSGLAYSLEA
+1074 GAHLTNSGLTYSLEA
-1089 EAGFPPAPFR
+1089 EAGYPPAPFR

-1106 LYLAQSLD
+1106 LYLTHSLD
-1114 YETESRY
+1114 YEAESMF
-1121 RFRVAAAAG
+1121 RFRVLATARE
-1130 DASLGNMTATATV
+1130 ASLANITAKATV
-1143 IVLVLDIN
+1143 TVLVLDIN
-1151 DNAPAFSSDV
+1151 DNAPVFSSEV
-1161 YYFTVSEGP
+1161 YYFTVSEGSS
-1170 APQGLVGTVR
+1170 PQGLVGTVK
-1180 AVDEDSGKNA
+1180 AMDKDSGKNA
-1190 QLSYILLTDGKF
+1190 QLSYILLSDGKF
-1202 FRINTK
+1202 FRINAK

-1228 KVMVTDQGR
+1228 KVMVTDQGH

-1251 DINDNIPQFTHLPAS
+1251 DINDNTPQFTHLPAS
-1266 KELNVQIWAG
+1266 KELSVQIWAG
-1276 LPAGSLVTNMFA
+1276 LPAGSFVTNMFA

-1304 TVDLEDEMFA
+1304 TVDLEDESLG
-1314 HFEIDRDSGD
+1314 HFEIDSKSGD
-1324 VRTTDLFSQ
+1324 VRTTELFTQ
-1333 SAELYYTLRVTA
+1333 NAELYYTLKISA
-1345 RDGGAAPLQDTAV
+1345 KDSGATPLEETAV
-1358 IHLQVHGLEA
+1358 IHVQVYGLEA
-1368 LYGHSDHQIVRRF
+1368 RYGRSDHQIVRRF

-1396 SVSFKGRFHYSI
+1396 RVSDKGRFHYSI

-1413 SVHFGVD
+1413 SIHFSID

-1425 IYVNQ
+1425 IYINQ
-1430 PLDYEAAMQYF
+1430 QLDYESAMQYF
-1441 LTVRA
+1441 LMVQA
-1446 EDVALSPG
+1446 EDVGPAPG
-1454 VNKSVLVTVMVEDVN
+1454 VNVSVLVSVIVEDVN

-1479 VMFGLSED
+1479 VTFGLWED
-1487 APVGSLAFAFHARD
+1487 AAVGSLAFAFHARD
-1501 ADGTFANSA
+1501 ADGTFPNSA

-1515 TSDPDLS
+1515 TFDPELS
-1522 RSSSRFPFQINPH
+1522 RSSSRFPFQINAH
-1535 TGTLTVR
+1535 TGILTV
-1542 APLDR
+1542 AGPLDR
-1547 ETNPSFAFTVTTTDL
+1547 ETTHSFAFTVTATDQ

-1583 NDNRPVFVSADSVQV
+1583 NDNRPVFISADTAQV
-1598 MEDAEAGS
+1598 MEDAEVGS

-1613 IDGDLGENGVVSY
+1613 IDGDRGENGVVSY
-1626 VIIAGNKQG
+1626 VIMAGNRKE

-1688 DQAPVFSQSVY
+1688 DQPPIFSQSIY

-1711 PVFRVS
+1711 PVIRVS

-1725 NAVVWYTLLPG
+1725 NAVVWYSVLPG
-1736 PGYQLF
+1736 PGYELF

-1755 YLDREQQQHFTLRVQ
+1755 YMDREQQQHFTLRVQ
-1770 ARDSGSRPLSGT
+1770 ARDSSTRPLSGT

-1817 HTAQASDP
+1817 HTVQASDP
-1825 DHGENGTIHYSI
+1825 DQGENGTIHYSI
-1837 LGDDYRGRFTINSHS
+1837 LGEDYRGCFTINSHT
-1852 GVVSTTQLLDREEK
+1852 GVVSTTQVLDREER

-1878 GPAPLSSSTQLQLL
+1878 GPTPLSSSTQLQLV
-1892 LLDQNDNIPSFSRKS
+1892 LLDQNDNIPSFTRKS
-1907 YHASVSESLP
+1907 YHASISEGVP
-1917 AGVEVLRV
+1917 AGAEVLRV
-1925 SAFDP
+1925 IAFDP
-1930 DEGSNGDLTYSLA
+1930 DEGSNGDVTYSLT
-1943 EDSSQGAFSVDAVT
+1943 EDSSQGAFSVDALT
-1957 GVIRTTRALDRETRA
+1957 GVIRTTRSLDRESRA
-1972 QFTLRAVATDGC
+1972 QYTLKAVATDGC
-1984 SQGPL
+1984 TQGPL
-1989 SSAASVTVT
+1989 SSVASVTIQ

-2009 EQNPMNAWVSMRTLP
+2009 DENPINAWVSMRTLP
-2024 NQIVTTVMATDGD
+2024 NQIVTTVTATDGD
-2037 QGDNGTIQFMLYD
+2037 QGENGTIHFMLSD

-2087 RPPLTSTCLVFIH
+2087 RPALTSTCLFFIH
-2100 LKGEHEGLQFIN
+2100 LKGEHEGLQFTN
-2112 KVYNATVKENT
+2112 KVYNATVKENS

-2151 NENHVFSINRHTGEV
+2151 NENRIFSINRHTGEI

-2176 EASPQIQ
+2176 EVSPQIQ

-2198 VSITL
+2198 VSISL
-2203 LDVNDNAPVFEHH
+2203 LDVNDNAPVFEH
-2216 SYRTAVWEGQVH
+2216 SNYKTAVWEGQVH
-2228 NTYIMQVL
+2228 NTYIMQVF
-2236 ASDADSGINGQ
+2236 ASDADSGMNGQ
-2247 IEYSIVS
+2247 VEYSIVS

-2276 DREITPQYKLV
+2276 DREITPSYKLV

-2296 PLTSTATIR
+2296 PLTSTTIIR

-2310 VNDNSPAIPPMEPVV
+2310 INDNSPAIPPMEPVV

-2394 DSLHQTTGEVK
+2394 DYLHQTTGEVK
-2405 VQVLDVNDN
+2405 VQVLDINDN

-2437 LSVSATDRD
+2437 LSMSATDRD

-2457 LSSPLQGFYIEPD
+2457 LSSPLQGFYIEPE
-2470 NGSVFTNKPLKAI
+2470 NGSVFTNKPLKTI

-2489 HLLVEAKDD
+2489 HLLVEARDE
-2498 GDPVLSTVTSIDV
+2498 GDPVQSTVTSIDV

-2535 TPTDTTLLTLS
+2535 TPTDTTLLMLS

-2554 ENTHLDYAII
+2554 ENTHLDYVIL

-2578 LQVENQMKNVGK
+2578 VQVDNQMRNVGK

-2613 RGTPPLNSSAVVMVT
+2613 RGMPPLNSSAVIMVT
-2628 VTDCNDNAPVFS
+2628 VTDCNDNTPVFS
-2640 NTEYHAQVSEKS
+2640 STEYHAQVSENS
-2652 HVGTRLV
+2652 QVGSRLV

-2674 RYDIISGNSKG
+2674 QYDIISGNSKG
-2685 HLKLDPHSGLLV
+2685 HLKLDPQSGLLV
-2697 VNDSLDHE
+2697 VNHSLDYE
-2705 EDSKYTLTIRVSD
+2705 DDSKYTLTIRASD
-2718 GGESSE
+2718 GGESYE

-2749 STFNCSVL
+2749 PSVNCSVL
-2757 ENLPAFTHTCSIH
+2757 ENLPAFTHTCSVH
-2770 AVDNDSGPY
+2770 AVDNDLGPY
-2779 GQLTYSIVSSCF
+2779 GQLTYSILSSCF

-2800 KREAFAIDPLT
+2800 KKEAFAIDHLT

-2819 FDYERENEYCFIV
+2819 FDYERESEYCFVV
-2832 EARDKGDKAATVR
+2832 EARDRGDKAATVR
-2845 VQVSIKGVDEFSPA
+2845 VQVSIKGVDEFSPV

-2876 ETVGYVMA
+2876 EIVGYVMA
-2884 MDHDGGVDGTVEYS
+2884 MDHDGGVDGLVEYS
-2898 LVKSSPFFSINKTI
+2898 LMKSSPFFSINKTI
-2912 GAIFVSGPVFR
+2912 GAIFVSGPVYR
-2923 RRGSYGSDD
+2923 RRGSHATED
-2932 MVELVVSA
+2932 MVKLIVSA

-2949 TACLVFVNIS
+2949 TNCLVFVNIS

-2976 LSVSL
+2976 LIVSL
-2981 IMFLLVLLLFVGLV
+2981 IMFLLVLLIFVGLV
-2995 LRYKIKEAAIKKAAS
+2995 LRYKIKEAAIKKAAA
-3010 IAANLNHGAGS
+3010 IAANLNHGTGS
-3021 FRRSNSQSAIS
+3021 FGRSISQAQNAIS
-3032 LHEIKRPSI
+3032 LQEIERPSI
-3041 LVTKRDLSNTYNQSD
+3041 LMTRRDISNPYNQSD

-3069 DQEIKWINQNPCRK
+3069 DQEIKWINEYPCRK
-3083 RDDSAPGNQAAEIPD
+3083 RDKSVKGNQTMEIPD

-3107 CHSIDVGPEHILS
+3107 CHSIDVGPEHISS
-3120 VNKRFVSGMAS
+3120 VNKCLVSGMAS

-3151 LRVRDLEECM
+3151 LRVRDLEESM
-3161 RTSGYAPLSEAEAS
+3161 RMNGYAPLSEAHVS

-3189 QGSYNWDYVLDW
+3189 QGSYNWDYILDW
-3201 EPRFQTLAS
+3201 EPQFQTLAS

-3219 DEELQGGRED
+3219 DEELQGGHED

-3255 PPRKPGRMPSLRRK
+3255 PPRKPGRMPSLCRK
-3269 RSFPKYAYSPLAR
+3269 PSYPKYAYSPLAR
-3282 NTGLTPSAMTPNFS
+3282 NTGLTPSAMTPTFS

-3317 VGGIRFDSGPL
+3317 VGGIRLDSGPL
-3328 TASLLESEIQV
+3328 TASLLEAEIQV

>member
-1 MEPISVG
+1 M
-8 RAACREVCSVRTV
+8 R
-21 GALWSLGAMMCEEEA
+21 
-36 AARGGF
+36 
-42 ALLLLPVT
+42 
-50 REYVALT
+50 
-57 STHKEKK
+57 K
-64 ELWRG
+64 G
-69 AMGRKSAANSL
+69 AMGRESAATWFLRTLALSL
-80 LLGTLVV
+80 L
-87 TLLCTRSLGQV
+87 CARSLGQV

-143 EIDSDTGIISTA
+143 EIDADTGIISTA
-155 VVLDRESRDKYE
+155 VILDRESRDKYE

-202 ISELSPTG
+202 ISELSPPG
-210 TRFQL
+210 SRFQL

-221 DEGEFG
+221 DGGEFG
-227 TQGYRITDRE
+227 TQGYRITESE
-237 MGEFFQLEYRSGS
+237 MGELFHLEYRSGS
-250 ESLDLILTNR
+250 EDHPSLDLILTSR

-270 FIIEAFDGGVPAR
+270 LAIEAFDGGVPAR
-283 KGTLQVRIHVLDEN
+283 TGTLQVNIHVLDEN
-297 DNPPVFNQTEYHASV
+297 DNPPVFNQTEYHTSLPENAPV
-312 SEDAKVM
+312 T
-319 SAVCQVHATDSD
+319 SAVCQVHATDLD
-331 LGENGQIT
+331 LGDNGRIT

-345 QSDPNEVFSINQTSG
+345 QSDPNEVFSINETSG

-373 AFHELIISATD
+373 AFHELIISARD
-384 NGAQP
+384 NGSQP

-404 DNSPVISVM
+404 DNSPTISVL

-424 EAAAVG
+424 EASAIG
-430 DYVARISVSDPDFK
+430 DYVARISVSDQDFK
-444 EEWVTVSLEDDEGK
+444 EERVTVTLEDDDGK
-458 FTLKQTDDFLYAL
+458 FTLTQTDDFLYAL

-477 DREDQDLYELK
+477 DREEQDLYELK
-488 VRASDFGR
+488 VLASDFGS
-496 PPLSSERVLLLRVT
+496 PPLSSEMVLLLRVT
-510 DTNDCPPLFEK
+510 DTNDCHPAFEK
-521 EAFITSISED
+521 DVYIISVSED

-541 RARDADEGAN
+541 RARDADEGVN

-556 SILQSNQ
+556 SIPKSNQ
-563 DSSLVSIHPESGLV
+563 DSLISIDSESGLV
-577 TTATALDRETQVE
+577 TTAAALDRETQTE
-590 VSFLVVAADGGEPA
+590 VWFLVVAADGGEPA

-646 VVATDADSPEFGAL
+646 VVATDADGPDFGTL

-671 DKHPLFKIHPQT
+671 DKHPLFRIHPQT

-694 DAGQTVHDILIKAE
+694 DSGQTVHDILIKAE

-718 VHIEVEDQND
+718 VHIEVEDLND
-728 NAPVFDPNEYTMSI
+728 NAPVFNPDEYAMSI
-742 SSHTQPGTEIL
+742 SSHAQPGTEIL

-766 QVTYELLP
+766 QVTYDVLP
-774 GDMSG
+774 GDMSS
-779 LFTLDKQTGM
+779 LFTLDKQTGT

-806 SIAAHDGEGVASLRP
+806 SITAQDGEGHTSVRP
-821 AEVTINVLRSAQAPA
+821 AEITINVLRSAQAPA
-836 VFQRSRYA
+836 VFKRSRYTFA
-844 FTVPEDAPPGTPV
+844 VPEDAPPGTPV
-857 GTVEAMNPADSSE
+857 GSVEAINPADSE

-883 LFSAHPK
+883 LFSVHPK
-890 SGLIINVK
+890 SGLISNVN

-913 SYTDSSPVY
+913 SHTDTSPVY

-930 IADVNDNAPV
+930 IADINDNAPV
-940 FPKLSDSITVSQNT
+940 FPKPSDTITVSQNT
-954 LPGTVLFIAH
+954 HPGTVLFIAH

-970 GANGRVRYHLKSTRN
+970 GANGRVQYHLKSTRN
-985 GTFVVDHNLGTVILN
+985 GTFVVDHNLGTVTLN
-1000 QSLQVDHQQRYNLEI
+1000 QSLQVGHQQRYSLEI
-1015 VAKDEGEHPRSSTL
+1015 VAKDEGELSLSSTL
-1029 TLAVNVDRTAAED
+1029 TLTVNVDRTAAED

-1074 GAHTSNSGLAYSLEA
+1074 GAHMSNSGLTYSLEA

-1106 LYLAQSLD
+1106 LFLSHNLD
-1114 YETESRY
+1114 FETESTF
-1121 RFRVAAAAG
+1121 RFRVLATAG
-1130 DASLGNMTATATV
+1130 EASLANMTATATV

-1151 DNAPAFSSDV
+1151 DNPPVFSSEV
-1161 YYFTVSEGP
+1161 YYFTVSEGSS
-1170 APQGLVGTVR
+1170 PQGLVGT
-1180 AVDEDSGKNA
+1180 AKAADKDSGKNA

-1202 FRINTK
+1202 FRINSK

-1228 KVMVTDQGR
+1228 KVMVTDQGH

-1251 DINDNIPQFTHLPAS
+1251 DINDNTPQFTHLPAS
-1266 KELNVQIWAG
+1266 RELSVQIWAG
-1276 LPAGSLVTNMFA
+1276 VPAGSFVTNMFA

-1304 TVDLEDEMFA
+1304 TADLQVEGFG
-1314 HFEIDRDSGD
+1314 HFEIDSESGDIRTTELFTENSESLYTLKIMAKDSG
-1324 VRTTDLFSQ
+1324 VP
-1333 SAELYYTLRVTA
+1333 
-1345 RDGGAAPLQDTAV
+1345 PLEDTAV
-1358 IHLQVHGLEA
+1358 LHVQVHGLEA
-1368 LYGHSDHQIVRRF
+1368 LYGHSEHQIVRRF

-1396 SVSFKGRFHYSI
+1396 AVSYKGRVHYSI

-1413 SVHFGVD
+1413 SIHFGID
-1420 SSSGD
+1420 GSSGD
-1425 IYVNQ
+1425 IYINQ
-1430 PLDYEAAMQYF
+1430 PLDYESAMQY
-1441 LTVRA
+1441 LLMVRA
-1446 EDVALSPG
+1446 EDVGLSPG
-1454 VNKSVLVTVMVEDVN
+1454 ANMSVLVSVIVEDVN

-1479 VMFGLSED
+1479 VMFGLWED
-1487 APVGSLAFAFHARD
+1487 AAVGSLAYAFHARD
-1501 ADGTFANSA
+1501 ADGTFPNSA
-1510 LRYSL
+1510 VRYSL
-1515 TSDPDLS
+1515 TLDPEFS

-1535 TGTLTVR
+1535 TGSLTVT

-1547 ETNPSFAFTVTTTDL
+1547 ETNPSFAFTVTATDQ
-1562 AKRKDERKQTS
+1562 AKRKDEQKRTS

-1583 NDNRPVFVSADSVQV
+1583 NDNRPVFVSADTVQV
-1598 MEDAEAGS
+1598 MEDAEVGS

-1613 IDGDLGENGVVSY
+1613 IDGDLGVNGVVSY
-1626 VIIAGNKQG
+1626 VIMAGNEKG

-1646 FLSAPLDYE
+1646 FLSTPLDYE

-1688 DQAPVFSQSVY
+1688 DQTPVFSQSIY

-1711 PVFRVS
+1711 PVVRVS
-1717 ATDEDSEE
+1717 ATDDDSEE
-1725 NAVVWYTLLPG
+1725 NAVVWYSLLPG
-1736 PGYQLF
+1736 AGYELF

-1755 YLDREQQQHFTLRVQ
+1755 YLDREQQHHFTLRVQ
-1770 ARDSGSRPLSGT
+1770 ARDSSTRPLSGSV
-1782 ATVLCSVL
+1782 TVLCSVL

-1837 LGDDYRGRFTINSHS
+1837 LGEDYRGRFTINSHT
-1852 GVVSTTQLLDREEK
+1852 GAVSTTQVLDREEL
-1866 QNYTLTIQARDY
+1866 QNYTLTIQAHDY
-1878 GPAPLSSSTQLQLL
+1878 GPTPLSSSTQLQLV
-1892 LLDQNDNIPSFSRKS
+1892 LLDQNDNFPSFTRKS
-1907 YHASVSESLP
+1907 YHASISEGLP
-1917 AGVEVLRV
+1917 AGAEVLRV

-1930 DEGSNGDLTYSLA
+1930 DEGSNGDLTYSLT
-1943 EDSSQGAFSVDAVT
+1943 EDSSQGAFSVDAFT
-1957 GVIRTTRALDRETRA
+1957 GVIRTTRSLDRESRA
-1972 QFTLRAVATDGC
+1972 QYTLRAVAADGC
-1984 SQGPL
+1984 TQGPL
-1989 SSAASVTVT
+1989 SSVASLTIQ
-1998 VEDVNDNVPVC
+1998 VEDVNDNAPVC
-2009 EQNPMNAWVSMRTLP
+2009 EQNPINAWVSMRTLP
-2024 NQIVTTVMATDGD
+2024 NQIVTTVTATDRD
-2037 QGDNGTIQFMLYD
+2037 QGNNGTVQFMLPD
-2050 EENLFDINSESG
+2050 EENLFDINGESG

-2077 KLQVVVSDRG
+2077 KLQVVVSDKG
-2087 RPPLTSTCLVFIH
+2087 QPALTSTCLVFIH
-2100 LKGEHEGLQFIN
+2100 LKGEHEGLQFTN
-2112 KVYNATVKENT
+2112 KVYNATIKENS

-2140 RQRITYTIFSG
+2140 RQRITFTIFSG
-2151 NENHVFSINRHTGEV
+2151 NENHIFSINRHTGEI
-2166 RVQKDNSLDF
+2166 RVQKDNSLDY
-2176 EASPQIQ
+2176 EVSPQIQ

-2198 VSITL
+2198 VSISL
-2203 LDVNDNAPVFEHH
+2203 LDMNDNAPVFEHGN
-2216 SYRTAVWEGQVH
+2216 YRTAVWEGQVH
-2228 NTYIMQVL
+2228 NTYIMQVF

-2254 GNPNEAF
+2254 GNPSEAF
-2261 ILDSVRGILATNVLL
+2261 VLDSVRGILATKVLL
-2276 DREITPQYKLV
+2276 DREITPSYKLV

-2296 PLTSTATIR
+2296 PLSTTATIR

-2310 VNDNSPAIPPMEPVV
+2310 VNDNIPAVPPMEPVV

-2342 DVDLSSTITYSFS
+2342 DVDLSSTITYSFL
-2355 DNSSTNVPFAIDR
+2355 DNSSTNFPFAIDL

-2405 VQVLDVNDN
+2405 VEVLDVNDN

-2431 SADTLV
+2431 LADTLV
-2437 LSVSATDRD
+2437 LSVSATDSD

-2483 TNSNLI
+2483 TNSNMI
-2489 HLLVEAKDD
+2489 HLLVEARDE
-2498 GDPVLSTVTSIDV
+2498 GEPVQSTVTAIDV
-2511 LILDTNDHAPLF
+2511 VILDTNDHAPLF

-2554 ENTHLDYAII
+2554 ENTHLDYGII
-2564 RGNEEKRFCLEVKM
+2564 RGNEERRFCLEVKM
-2578 LQVENQMKNVGK
+2578 VQVENQMRNVGK

-2613 RGTPPLNSSAVVMVT
+2613 RGMPSLNSTAVIMVT
-2628 VTDCNDNAPVFS
+2628 VTDCNDNAPIFS
-2640 NTEYHAQVSEKS
+2640 STGYHAQVSENS
-2652 HVGTRLV
+2652 HIGTRLV

-2674 RYDIISGNSKG
+2674 QYDIISGNSKG
-2685 HLKLDPHSGLLV
+2685 HLKLNRQSGLLV
-2697 VNDSLDHE
+2697 VNHSLDYE
-2705 EDSKYTLTIRVSD
+2705 EDSKYTLTIRASD
-2718 GGESSE
+2718 GVESSE
-2724 ERKVAFTVV
+2724 QRKVAFTVV

-2749 STFNCSVL
+2749 PTVNCSVL
-2757 ENLPAFTHTCSIH
+2757 ENLPAFTHTCSVH
-2770 AVDNDSGPY
+2770 AVDNDLGIY
-2779 GQLTYSIVSSCF
+2779 GQLSYSIVSSCF

-2800 KREAFAIDPLT
+2800 KKEAFAIDPLT

-2819 FDYERENEYCFIV
+2819 FDYERDTEYCFVV

-2845 VQVSIKGVDEFSPA
+2845 VQVTIKGVDEFSPV
-2859 FTQKQY
+2859 FTQKRY

-2884 MDHDGGVDGTVEYS
+2884 MDHDGGVDGLVEYF
-2898 LVKSSPFFSINKTI
+2898 LVRSSPFFSINKTI
-2912 GAIFVSGPVFR
+2912 GAIFVSGPVYR
-2923 RRGSYGSDD
+2923 RRGSHASED

-2940 GSPRLASRT
+2940 GSPKLASRT

-2981 IMFLLVLLLFVGLV
+2981 IMFLLVLLIFVGLV
-2995 LRYKIKEAAIKKAAS
+2995 LRYKIKEAAIKKAAA
-3010 IAANLNHGAGS
+3010 IAANLNHGTSS
-3021 FRRSNSQSAIS
+3021 FDRSSSQSAIS
-3032 LHEIKRPSI
+3032 LQEIKGPSI
-3041 LVTKRDLSNTYNQSD
+3041 MVTKSDVSIPSNQSD

-3069 DQEIKWINQNPCRK
+3069 DQEIKWINQYPCRK
-3083 RDDSAPGNQAAEIPD
+3083 RDKSVQGNQATELPD

-3120 VNKRFVSGMAS
+3120 VKKRLVTGMAS

-3151 LRVRDLEECM
+3151 LRVRDLEESM
-3161 RTSGYAPLSEAEAS
+3161 RTSGYAPLSEAHAS
-3175 ADSLSSLVCLEEQL
+3175 ATSLSSLMCFEEQM

-3201 EPRFQTLAS
+3201 EPSFQPLAS

-3269 RSFPKYAYSPLAR
+3269 PSYPKYAYSPLAR
-3282 NTGLTPSAMTPNFS
+3282 NTGLTPSAMTPTFS

-3317 VGGIRFDSGPL
+3317 VGGIRLDSGPL
-3328 TASLLESEIQV
+3328 TASLLEAEIQV

>member
-1 MEPISVG
+1 LLSPAHLRISNRSHSG
-8 RAACREVCSVRTV
+8 
-21 GALWSLGAMMCEEEA
+21 
-36 AARGGF
+36 
-42 ALLLLPVT
+42 LLC
-50 REYVALT
+50 
-57 STHKEKK
+57 
-64 ELWRG
+64 
-69 AMGRKSAANSL
+69 SAATWLLRALALSL
-80 LLGTLVV
+80 L
-87 TLLCTRSLGQV
+87 CARSRGQV

-143 EIDSDTGIISTA
+143 EIDADTGIISTA
-155 VVLDRESRDKYE
+155 VILDRESRDRYE
-167 FVAATLTGEM
+167 FVAATLTGEV
-177 IRVKLEVKDVND
+177 IRVQLEVEDVND
-189 HSPVFPSEEVDLE
+189 HSPVFPSEVVDLE
-202 ISELSPTG
+202 VSELSPSG
-210 TRFQL
+210 SRFQL

-227 TQGYRITDRE
+227 TRGYRITESEMRE
-237 MGEFFQLEYRSGS
+237 LFHLEYRSGS
-250 ESLDLILTNR
+250 EDHPNLDLILTNR
-260 LDRETQDFYS
+260 LDRETRDLYS
-270 FIIEAFDGGVPAR
+270 LAIEAFDGGVPAR
-283 KGTLQVRIHVLDEN
+283 TGTLQVNVHVLDEN
-297 DNPPVFNQTEYHASV
+297 DNAPVFNQTEYHASLP
-312 SEDAKVM
+312 EDAPAM
-319 SAVCQVHATDSD
+319 SAVCQVHATDLD
-331 LGENGQIT
+331 LGDNGRVA

-345 QSDPNEVFSINQTSG
+345 QSDPNEVFSINATSG

-373 AFHELIISATD
+373 AFHELIVSARD
-384 NGAQP
+384 GGAQP
-389 EHSSTFVGVKVLNIN
+389 EYSSTFVVVKVLNIN
-404 DNSPVISVM
+404 DNSPVISVL

-444 EEWVTVSLEDDEGK
+444 EQRVAVTLAEGDGK
-458 FTLKQTDDFLYAL
+458 FTLTQTDDFLYAL
-471 CVNAEL
+471 CVHAAL
-477 DREDQDLYELK
+477 DREEQDLYELK
-488 VRASDFGR
+488 VQASDFGS
-496 PPLSSERVLLLRVT
+496 PPLSSETVLLLRVT
-510 DTNDCPPLFEK
+510 DANDCHPAFEK
-521 EAFITSISED
+521 DAYIVSVSED
-531 APQGSSLIQM
+531 APPGSSLIQM
-541 RARDADEGAN
+541 RTRDADEGVN

-556 SILQSNQ
+556 SIPKSNWGG
-563 DSSLVSIHPESGLV
+563 LVSIDPESGLV
-577 TTATALDRETQVE
+577 TTAAALDRETQAE
-590 VSFLVVAADGGEPA
+590 VRFLVVAADGGEPA

-632 SIPEHSDVGSCFLQ
+632 SVPEHSDVGSCFLQ
-646 VVATDADSPEFGAL
+646 VVATDADGPEFGSL

-671 DKHPLFKIHPQT
+671 DQHPFFKIHPRT

-694 DAGQTVHDILIKAE
+694 DSGPTVHDILIKAE

-718 VHIEVEDQND
+718 VHIEVEDLND
-728 NAPVFDPNEYTMSI
+728 NAPVFNPDEYAVSV
-742 SSHTQPGTEIL
+742 SSHAQPGTEIL

-761 SGSFG
+761 SGGFG
-766 QVTYELLP
+766 RVSYDVLP
-774 GDMSG
+774 GHMSD

-806 SIAAHDGEGVASLRP
+806 LITAQDGEGLTSVRP
-821 AEVTINVLRSAQAPA
+821 AEVTVHVLRSAQAPA
-836 VFQRSRYA
+836 VFKRSRYT

-857 GTVEAMNPADSSE
+857 GAVEAINPADSE

-883 LFSAHPK
+883 LFSVHPK
-890 SGLIINVK
+890 SGLISNVN

-913 SYTDSSPVY
+913 SYTDTSPVY
-922 STTQVNIT
+922 STTQVNVT
-930 IADVNDNAPV
+930 IADINDNAPV
-940 FPKLSDSITVSQNT
+940 FPKPGDAITVSQNT

-964 AHDYDS
+964 AHDHDS
-970 GANGRVRYHLKSTRN
+970 GANGRVQYHLKSTSN
-985 GTFVVDHNLGTVILN
+985 GMFAVDRDRGTVTLI
-1000 QSLQVDHQQRYNLEI
+1000 QSLRAGHQQRYGLEI
-1015 VAKDEGEHPRSSTL
+1015 VAKDEGELSLSATL
-1029 TLAVNVDRTAAED
+1029 TLAVDVDRTAGED

-1074 GAHTSNSGLAYSLEA
+1074 GAHLSNSGLTYSLET
-1089 EAGFPPAPFR
+1089 EAGFPAAPFR
-1099 IHPKTGW
+1099 VHPNTGW
-1106 LYLAQSLD
+1106 LFLSHNLD
-1114 YETESRY
+1114 FETESTF
-1121 RFRVAAAAG
+1121 RFRVSAAAAE
-1130 DASLGNMTATATV
+1130 ASLANTTATATV
-1143 IVLVLDIN
+1143 IVLVLDVN
-1151 DNAPAFSSDV
+1151 DNPPVFGSEV
-1161 YYFTVSEGP
+1161 YYFTVSEGASP
-1170 APQGLVGTVR
+1170 RGLVGTVK

-1202 FRINTK
+1202 FRINAK

-1216 ALDREQHSQHSL
+1216 ALDREQHGQHRL
-1228 KVMVTDQGR
+1228 KVMVTDQGH
-1237 PRLNATATVHILVT
+1237 PRLNATATAHILVT
-1251 DINDNIPQFTHLPAS
+1251 DINDNTPQFTHLPAS

-1298 VTFSLV
+1298 VTLSMVEGFG
-1304 TVDLEDEMFA
+1304 
-1314 HFEIDRDSGD
+1314 HFEIDSESGD
-1324 VRTTDLFSQ
+1324 IRTTELFTENS
-1333 SAELYYTLRVTA
+1333 EPLYTLTVTA
-1345 RDGGAAPLQDTAV
+1345 KDGGVPPLEDTAV
-1358 IHLQVHGLEA
+1358 IHVQVHGLEA
-1368 LYGHSDHQIVRRF
+1368 LYGHAEHQIMRRF
-1381 TVKED
+1381 TAKED

-1396 SVSFKGRFHYSI
+1396 AVSYKGRVHYSV

-1413 SVHFGVD
+1413 SVHFGID
-1420 SSSGD
+1420 GSSGD
-1425 IYVNQ
+1425 IYINQ
-1430 PLDYEAAMQYF
+1430 PLDYESAMQY
-1441 LTVRA
+1441 LLMVRA
-1446 EDVALSPG
+1446 EDAGLSPG
-1454 VNKSVLVTVMVEDVN
+1454 ANVSVLVSVMVEDVN

-1479 VMFGLSED
+1479 VTFGLWED
-1487 APVGSLAFAFHARD
+1487 AAVGSLAFAFHARD
-1501 ADGTFANSA
+1501 ADGTFSNSD

-1515 TSDPDLS
+1515 TLDPELS
-1522 RSSSRFPFQINPH
+1522 GSSSSRFPFQINPH
-1535 TGTLTVR
+1535 TGSLTIT

-1547 ETNPSFAFTVTTTDL
+1547 ETDPSFAFTVTATDQ
-1562 AKRKDERKQTS
+1562 AKRMEERRRAS

-1583 NDNRPVFVSADSVQV
+1583 NDNRPVFVSADAVQV
-1598 MEDAEAGS
+1598 MEDAEVGS

-1626 VIIAGNKQG
+1626 VIMAGNKNG
-1635 FFTLEEKTGLL
+1635 LFTLEGKTGLL
-1646 FLSAPLDYE
+1646 CLSAPLDYE
-1655 TQRFHRLTVRA
+1655 THRFHRLTVRA
-1666 VDHGLPSLSSTQTL
+1666 VDRGRPSLSSTQTL

-1688 DQAPVFSQSVY
+1688 DQTPVFSQSVY

-1711 PVFRVS
+1711 PVIRVS
-1717 ATDEDSEE
+1717 ATDDDSGD
-1725 NAVVWYTLLPG
+1725 NYQIIMNYHLLPG
-1736 PGYQLF
+1736 AGYELF

-1755 YLDREQQQHFTLRVQ
+1755 YLDREQQHHFTLRVQ
-1770 ARDSGSRPLSGT
+1770 ARDSSTRPLSGT

-1790 DDNDNPPEFMQSSF
+1790 DDNDNPPDFMQSSF

-1837 LGDDYRGRFTINSHS
+1837 LGGLDYCRFTINSHT
-1852 GVVSTTQLLDREEK
+1852 GAVSTTQVLDREER

-1878 GPAPLSSSTQLQLL
+1878 GPTPLSSSTQLQLL
-1892 LLDQNDNIPSFSRKS
+1892 LLDQNDNAPSFARKS
-1907 YHASVSESLP
+1907 YHASVSEGLP
-1917 AGVEVLRV
+1917 AGAEVLRV

-1930 DEGSNGDLTYSLA
+1930 DEGSNGDLTYSLT
-1943 EDSSQGAFSVDAVT
+1943 EDSSQGAFSVDAFT
-1957 GVIRTTRALDRETRA
+1957 GVIRTTRSLDRESRA
-1972 QFTLRAVATDGC
+1972 QYTLRAVAADGC
-1984 SQGPL
+1984 TQGPL
-1989 SSAASVTVT
+1989 SSAASLTIQ
-1998 VEDVNDNVPVC
+1998 VEDVNDNAPVC
-2009 EQNPMNAWVSMRTLP
+2009 EQNPVNAWVSMRTLP
-2024 NQIVTTVMATDGD
+2024 NQIVTTVAATDAD
-2037 QGDNGTIQFMLYD
+2037 QGDNGTVRFTLSD
-2050 EENLFDINSESG
+2050 EENLFDINGESG

-2077 KLQVVVSDRG
+2077 KLQVVVSDDG
-2087 RPPLTSTCLVFIH
+2087 QPVLTSTCLVFIH
-2100 LKGEHEGLQFIN
+2100 LKGEHEGLQFTN
-2112 KVYNATVKENT
+2112 KVYNATVKENS

-2129 AKVEASDQTNS
+2129 TKVEASDQTNS
-2140 RQRITYTIFSG
+2140 RQRITYTIFNVTYLCS
-2151 NENHVFSINRHTGEV
+2151 SPPGEI
-2166 RVQKDNSLDF
+2166 RVQKDNSLDY

-2183 LVVLADNGLQTAHCR
+2183 LVVLADNGLQTAHCQA
-2198 VSITL
+2198 SISL
-2203 LDVNDNAPVFEHH
+2203 LDINDNAPVFEH
-2216 SYRTAVWEGQVH
+2216 SNYRTAVWEGQVH
-2228 NTYIMQVL
+2228 NTYIMQVF
-2236 ASDADSGINGQ
+2236 ASDADCGMNGQ

-2254 GNPNEAF
+2254 GNNNEAF
-2261 ILDSVRGILATNVLL
+2261 VVDSVRGILATKVLL
-2276 DREITPQYKLV
+2276 DREITPSYKLV

-2296 PLTSTATIR
+2296 PLSSTATFR

-2355 DNSSTNVPFAIDR
+2355 DNSSTNFPFAIDR

-2380 YEEQTEYTLTVWAS
+2380 YEEQTEYTLAVWAS

-2437 LSVSATDRD
+2437 LSVSASDSD

-2457 LSSPLQGFYIEPD
+2457 LSSPLQGFYIKPD
-2470 NGSVFTNKPLKAI
+2470 DGKNCFSAI

-2489 HLLVEAKDD
+2489 HLLVEARDE
-2498 GDPVLSTVTSIDV
+2498 GEPVQSTVTAIDV
-2511 LILDTNDHAPLF
+2511 LVLDSNDHAPLF

-2554 ENTHLDYAII
+2554 ENTHLDYGILN
-2564 RGNEEKRFCLEVKM
+2564 GNEEKRFCLEVKM
-2578 LQVENQMKNVGK
+2578 VQVENQMRNVGK

-2613 RGTPPLNSSAVVMVT
+2613 RGMPPLNSSAVVMVT

-2640 NTEYHAQVSEKS
+2640 STGYHAQVSENS

-2659 QVSAQDPDLGTNGLL
+2659 QVSARDLDQGTNGLL

-2685 HLKLDPHSGLLV
+2685 HLKLNRQSGLLV
-2697 VNDSLDHE
+2697 VNHSLDYE
-2705 EDSKYTLTIRVSD
+2705 EDSKYTLTIRASD
-2718 GGESSE
+2718 GVESSE
-2724 ERKVAFTVV
+2724 QRKVSFAVV

-2740 NDNTPYFMF
+2740 NDHTPYFMF
-2749 STFNCSVL
+2749 PTVNCSVL
-2757 ENLPAFTHTCSIH
+2757 ENLPVFTQTCSVH
-2770 AVDNDSGPY
+2770 AVDNDLGLY
-2779 GQLTYSIVSSCF
+2779 GQLSYSVVSSCF
-2791 MDYGSGSPE
+2791 MDYGSGNPE
-2800 KREAFAIDPLT
+2800 KKEAFAIDPLT

-2819 FDYERENEYCFIV
+2819 FDYERESEYCFVV

-2845 VQVSIKGVDEFSPA
+2845 VQVTIKGVDEFSPV

-2884 MDHDGGVDGTVEYS
+2884 MDHDGGVDGLVEYS
-2898 LVKSSPFFSINKTI
+2898 LVRSSPFFSINKTI
-2912 GAIFVSGPVFR
+2912 GAIFVSGPVYR
-2923 RRGSYGSDD
+2923 RRGSHAGED

-2940 GSPRLASRT
+2940 ASPRLASRT

-2967 VPLDAHMLS
+2967 VHLDAHMLS
-2976 LSVSL
+2976 LSVSV
-2981 IMFLLVLLLFVGLV
+2981 IMFLLVLLIFVGLV
-2995 LRYKIKEAAIKKAAS
+2995 LRYKIKEAAIKKAAA
-3010 IAANLNHGAGS
+3010 IAANSNHDTGS
-3021 FRRSNSQSAIS
+3021 VGSSGRQSAIS
-3032 LHEIKRPSI
+3032 LQEMKQPPIM
-3041 LVTKRDLSNTYNQSD
+3041 VTNRDVSNPYIQSD

-3069 DQEIKWINQNPCRK
+3069 DQEIKWINQYPCRK
-3083 RDDSAPGNQAAEIPD
+3083 RDQSVQGNQATELPD
-3098 SALPGDNIS
+3098 SALPLDNIS
-3107 CHSIDVGPEHILS
+3107 CHSVDVGQEDILS
-3120 VNKRFVSGMAS
+3120 VKKRLVTGMAS

-3151 LRVRDLEECM
+3151 LRVRDLEESM
-3161 RTSGYAPLSEAEAS
+3161 RTNGYAPLSEAHAC
-3175 ADSLSSLVCLEEQL
+3175 ADSLSSLMCLEEQMH
-3189 QGSYNWDYVLDW
+3189 GSYTWDYVLDW
-3201 EPRFQTLAS
+3201 EPSFQPLAS

-3219 DEELQGGRED
+3219 DEKLQGGRED
-3229 LAAEASCLMYPPPL
+3229 LAEEASCAMYPPPL

-3255 PPRKPGRMPSLRRK
+3255 PPRKHGRMPSLRRK
-3269 RSFPKYAYSPLAR
+3269 PSYPKYAYSPLAR
-3282 NTGLTPSAMTPNFS
+3282 NTGLTPSAMTPTFS
-3296 PSLSSLTIRT
+3296 PSLSSLTMRT

-3317 VGGIRFDSGPL
+3317 VGGIRLDSGPL
-3328 TASLLESEIQV
+3328 TASLLEAEIQV

>member
-1 MEPISVG
+1 
-8 RAACREVCSVRTV
+8 
-21 GALWSLGAMMCEEEA
+21 
-36 AARGGF
+36 
-42 ALLLLPVT
+42 
-50 REYVALT
+50 
-57 STHKEKK
+57 
-64 ELWRG
+64 
-69 AMGRKSAANSL
+69 MGRKNAATSL
-80 LLGTLVV
+80 LWMVALMS
-87 TLLCTRSLGQV
+87 LLYAQSLGQV

-143 EIDSDTGIISTA
+143 EIDADTGIISTA
-155 VVLDRESRDKYE
+155 VVLDRESRDRYE

-177 IRVKLEVKDVND
+177 IKVKLEVEDVND

-202 ISELSPTG
+202 ISELSPPG
-210 TRFQL
+210 SRFQL
-215 EGAKDE
+215 DGAKDG

-227 TQGYRITDRE
+227 TQGYRITESE
-237 MGEFFQLEYRSGS
+237 MMELFHLEYRSGS
-250 ESLDLILTNR
+250 ESHPSLDLILISR

-270 FIIEAFDGGVPAR
+270 FAIEAFDGGVPAR
-283 KGTLQVRIHVLDEN
+283 RGALQVNIHVLDEN
-297 DNPPVFNQTEYHASV
+297 DNPPVFNQTEYHASLP
-312 SEDAKVM
+312 EDAPVL
-319 SAVCQVHATDSD
+319 SAVCQVHATDLD
-331 LGENGQIT
+331 LGDNGRIT

-345 QSDPNEVFSINQTSG
+345 QSDPNEVFSINETSG
-360 VVYLNKPLDYETQ
+360 VVYLNKLLDYETQ
-373 AFHELIISATD
+373 AFHELIISARD

-389 EHSSTFVGVKVLNIN
+389 EYSSTFVGVRVLNIN
-404 DNSPVISVM
+404 DNSPTISVM
-413 FLSETGDAVVS
+413 FLSESGDAVVS
-424 EAAAVG
+424 EAAAIG

-444 EEWVTVSLEDDEGK
+444 EEMVTVTLEEDDGK

-477 DREDQDLYELK
+477 DREEKDLYELK
-488 VRASDFGR
+488 VQASDFGS
-496 PPLSSERVLLLRVT
+496 PSLSSEVVLLLRVA
-510 DTNDCPPLFEK
+510 DTNDCHPVFEK
-521 EAFITSISED
+521 DVYTVSISED

-541 RARDADEGAN
+541 KARDEDEGVN
-551 SDVRY
+551 SDIRY
-556 SILQSNQ
+556 SILKSSQ
-563 DSSLVSIHPESGLV
+563 DSLLSIDPESGLV
-577 TTATALDRETQVE
+577 TTAAALDRETQME
-590 VSFLVVAADGGEPA
+590 VWFLVVAADGGEPA

-632 SIPEHSDVGSCFLQ
+632 SIPEHSNVGSCFLQ
-646 VVATDADSPEFGAL
+646 VVATDADGPEFGTL

-671 DKHPLFKIHPQT
+671 DKHPLFRIHPQT

-694 DAGQTVHDILIKAE
+694 DSGQTVHDVLIKAE

-718 VHIEVEDQND
+718 VHIEVEDLND
-728 NAPVFDPNEYTMSI
+728 NAPVFNPDEYTMSI

-766 QVTYELLP
+766 QVTYDVLP
-774 GDMSG
+774 GDMSS

-806 SIAAHDGEGVASLRP
+806 SITATDGEGLTSVRP
-821 AEVTINVLRSAQAPA
+821 AEVTINVLPSAQAPA
-836 VFQRSRYA
+836 VFQRSRYT

-857 GTVEAMNPADSSE
+857 GTVAAINPANSE

-883 LFSAHPK
+883 LFSVHPK
-890 SGLIINVK
+890 YGLISNVK

-913 SYTDSSPVY
+913 SYTDTSPVY

-930 IADVNDNAPV
+930 IADINDNAPV
-940 FPKLSDSITVSQNT
+940 FPKLSDTITVSQNT

-985 GTFVVDHNLGTVILN
+985 GTFVVDHNLGTVTLN
-1000 QSLQVDHQQRYNLEI
+1000 QSLQVDHQQRYSLDI
-1015 VAKDEGEHPRSSTL
+1015 VAKDEGELSQSSTL
-1029 TLAVNVDRTAAED
+1029 TLTVNVDRTAAEY

-1074 GAHTSNSGLAYSLEA
+1074 GAHMLNSGLTYSLEA

-1099 IHPKTGW
+1099 IHPNSGW
-1106 LYLAQSLD
+1106 LFLSHNLD
-1114 YETESRY
+1114 YETESRF
-1121 RFRVAAAAG
+1121 RFRVLATAG
-1130 DASLGNMTATATV
+1130 DASLANMTATATV
-1143 IVLVLDIN
+1143 TVLVLDIN
-1151 DNAPAFSSDV
+1151 DNPPVFSSDV
-1161 YYFTVSEGP
+1161 YYFTVSEGSS
-1170 APQGLVGTVR
+1170 PQGLVGTVK
-1180 AVDEDSGKNA
+1180 ATDKDSGKNA

-1202 FRINTK
+1202 FRINAK

-1228 KVMVTDQGR
+1228 KVMVTDQGH
-1237 PRLNATATVHILVT
+1237 PRLNATATAHILVT
-1251 DINDNIPQFTHLPAS
+1251 DINDNTPQFTHLPAS

-1304 TVDLEDEMFA
+1304 SADLQDEGFG
-1314 HFEIDRDSGD
+1314 HFEIDSESGD
-1324 VRTTDLFSQ
+1324 IRTTELFT
-1333 SAELYYTLRVTA
+1333 ENTGVYYTLKVTA
-1345 RDGGAAPLQDTAV
+1345 NDDGATPLEDTAL
-1358 IHLQVHGLEA
+1358 IHVQVHGLEA
-1368 LYGHSDHQIVRRF
+1368 LYGHSDHQIMRRF

-1396 SVSFKGRFHYSI
+1396 SVSSYGRFHYSI

-1413 SVHFGVD
+1413 SIHFGID

-1425 IYVNQ
+1425 IYINQ
-1430 PLDYEAAMQYF
+1430 PLDYESAMQYF
-1441 LTVRA
+1441 LMVRA
-1446 EDVALSPG
+1446 EDVGLASG
-1454 VNKSVLVTVMVEDVN
+1454 VNMSVLVNVIVEDVN

-1479 VMFGLSED
+1479 VMFGLWED
-1487 APVGSLAFAFHARD
+1487 AAVGSLAFAFHARD
-1501 ADGTFANSA
+1501 ADGTFPNSA

-1515 TSDPDLS
+1515 TFDPQLS
-1522 RSSSRFPFQINPH
+1522 RSSSRFPFQINPN
-1535 TGTLTVR
+1535 TGSLTVT

-1547 ETNPSFAFTVTTTDL
+1547 ETNPSFAFTVTATDQ
-1562 AKRKDERKQTS
+1562 AKKKDEQKQTS

-1583 NDNRPVFVSADSVQV
+1583 NDNRPVFVSADTVDM
-1598 MEDAEAGS
+1598 MEDAEMGS

-1626 VIIAGNKQG
+1626 VIVAGNKSG

-1666 VDHGLPSLSSTQTL
+1666 VDHGRPSLSSSQTL

-1688 DQAPVFSQSVY
+1688 DQTPVFSQSVY

-1711 PVFRVS
+1711 PVIRVS
-1717 ATDEDSEE
+1717 AIDKDSEE
-1725 NAVVWYTLLPG
+1725 NAVVWYSLLPG
-1736 PGYQLF
+1736 PGYELF
-1742 SINPYTGLITTTS
+1742 SVNPYTGLITTTS
-1755 YLDREQQQHFTLRVQ
+1755 YLDREQQHHFTLRVQ
-1770 ARDSGSRPLSGT
+1770 ARDSSPRPLSGT

-1837 LGDDYRGRFTINSHS
+1837 LGEDYRGRFTINSHT
-1852 GVVSTTQLLDREEK
+1852 GVVSTTQVLDREER

-1892 LLDQNDNIPSFSRKS
+1892 LLDQNDNIPSFTRKS
-1907 YHASVSESLP
+1907 YHAFISEGLP
-1917 AGVEVLRV
+1917 AGAEVLRV
-1925 SAFDP
+1925 GAFDP
-1930 DEGSNGDLTYSLA
+1930 DEGSNGDLTYSLT
-1943 EDSSQGAFSVDAVT
+1943 EDSSQGAFSVDAYT
-1957 GVIRTTRALDRETRA
+1957 GVIRTTRSLDRESRA
-1972 QFTLRAVATDGC
+1972 QYTLKAVATDGC
-1984 SQGPL
+1984 TQGPL
-1989 SSAASVTVT
+1989 SSVASLTIQ

-2009 EQNPMNAWVSMRTLP
+2009 EQNPINAWVSMRNLP
-2024 NQIVTTVMATDGD
+2024 NQIVTTVAATDGD
-2037 QGDNGTIQFMLYD
+2037 QGDNGTIQFMLSD
-2050 EENLFDINSESG
+2050 EENLFDVNSESG

-2077 KLQVVVSDRG
+2077 KLQVVVSDKG
-2087 RPPLTSTCLVFIH
+2087 RPALTSTCLVFIH
-2100 LKGEHEGLQFIN
+2100 LKGEHEGLQFTN
-2112 KVYNATVKENT
+2112 KVYNATVKENS

-2151 NENHVFSINRHTGEV
+2151 NENHIFSISHHTGEI

-2176 EASPQIQ
+2176 EVSPQIQ

-2198 VSITL
+2198 VSISL
-2203 LDVNDNAPVFEHH
+2203 LDMNDNAPVFEHS

-2228 NTYIMQVL
+2228 NTYIMQVF
-2236 ASDADSGINGQ
+2236 ASDADSGMNGQ
-2247 IEYSIVS
+2247 LEYSIVS

-2261 ILDSVRGILATNVLL
+2261 VLDTVRGILATNVLL
-2276 DREITPQYKLV
+2276 DREITPSYKLV

-2296 PLTSTATIR
+2296 PLSSTVAIR

-2310 VNDNSPAIPPMEPVV
+2310 VNDNGPAIPPMEPVV

-2342 DVDLSSTITYSFS
+2342 DVDLSSTITYGFS
-2355 DNSSTNVPFAIDR
+2355 DNSSTNFPFAIDR

-2414 APVFTKVSY
+2414 APVFTEVSY

-2470 NGSVFTNKPLKAI
+2470 NGTVFTNKPLKAI

-2489 HLLVEAKDD
+2489 HLLVEAKDK
-2498 GDPVLSTVTSIDV
+2498 GDSVQSTVTSIDV

-2554 ENTHLDYAII
+2554 ENTHLDYDII
-2564 RGNEEKRFCLEVKM
+2564 RGNEERRFCLEVKM
-2578 LQVENQMKNVGK
+2578 VQVENQMRNVGK
-2590 LVLCNPLDRETTESY
+2590 LVLCNPLDRENTESY

-2613 RGTPPLNSSAVVMVT
+2613 RGTPPLNSSAVIMVT

-2640 NTEYHAQVSEKS
+2640 STGYHAQVSENS
-2652 HVGTRLV
+2652 QVGTRLV

-2685 HLKLDPHSGLLV
+2685 HIKLNPHSGLLV
-2697 VNDSLDHE
+2697 VNHSLDYE
-2705 EDSKYTLTIRVSD
+2705 EDSKYTLTIRASD

-2749 STFNCSVL
+2749 PTINCSVL
-2757 ENLPAFTHTCSIH
+2757 ENLPAFTHTCSVH
-2770 AVDNDSGPY
+2770 AVDNDLGPY
-2779 GQLTYSIVSSCF
+2779 GQLAYSIVSSCF

-2800 KREAFAIDPLT
+2800 KKEAFAIDPLT

-2819 FDYERENEYCFIV
+2819 FDYERESEYCFVV
-2832 EARDKGDKAATVR
+2832 EARDKGNKAATVR
-2845 VQVSIKGVDEFSPA
+2845 VQVTIKGVDEFSPV

-2865 HFLLPENAKPG
+2865 HFLLPENARPG

-2884 MDHDGGVDGTVEYS
+2884 MDHDGGVDGLVEYS
-2898 LVKSSPFFSINKTI
+2898 FVKSSPFFSINKTI
-2912 GAIFVSGPVFR
+2912 GVIFVSGSVYR
-2923 RRGSYGSDD
+2923 RRGSHEN

-2949 TACLVFVNIS
+2949 TACRVFVNIS

-2981 IMFLLVLLLFVGLV
+2981 IMFLLVLLIFVGLV
-2995 LRYKIKEAAIKKAAS
+2995 LRYKIKEAAIKKAAA
-3010 IAANLNHGAGS
+3010 IASNLNCGTNS
-3021 FRRSNSQSAIS
+3021 FGRSNGQSAIS
-3032 LHEIKRPSI
+3032 LKEMKRPCI
-3041 LVTKRDLSNTYNQSD
+3041 LVTNRDISNQYNQSD

-3069 DQEIKWINQNPCRK
+3069 DQEIKWINQYPCRK
-3083 RDDSAPGNQAAEIPD
+3083 RDESVQGNQATEIPD
-3098 SALPGDNIS
+3098 SALPGDDIS
-3107 CHSIDVGPEHILS
+3107 CHSIEVGPEHIVS
-3120 VNKRFVSGMAS
+3120 VNKRLVSGMAS

-3151 LRVRDLEECM
+3151 LRVRDLEESM
-3161 RTSGYAPLSEAEAS
+3161 RTNGYAPLSEAQAS
-3175 ADSLSSLVCLEEQL
+3175 ADSLSSLMCLEEQMH
-3189 QGSYNWDYVLDW
+3189 GSYNWDYVLDW
-3201 EPRFQTLAS
+3201 EPRFQTMAS

-3229 LAAEASCLMYPPPL
+3229 MAAEASCLMYPPPL

-3255 PPRKPGRMPSLRRK
+3255 HPRKPGRMPSLRRK
-3269 RSFPKYAYSPLAR
+3269 PSSRKYAYSPLAR
-3282 NTGLTPSAMTPNFS
+3282 NTGLTPSAMTPTFS
-3296 PSLSSLTIRT
+3296 PSLTSLTIKT

-3328 TASLLESEIQV
+3328 TASLLEAEIQV

>member
-1 MEPISVG
+1 M
-8 RAACREVCSVRTV
+8 RK
-21 GALWSLGAMMCEEEA
+21 
-36 AARGGF
+36 GG
-42 ALLLLPVT
+42 
-50 REYVALT
+50 
-57 STHKEKK
+57 
-64 ELWRG
+64 
-69 AMGRKSAANSL
+69 MGRRNAATWLLRRLVLSL
-80 LLGTLVV
+80 L
-87 TLLCTRSLGQV
+87 CAQSLGQV

-118 GAGLSRP
+118 GAGLRRP

-143 EIDSDTGIISTA
+143 EIDADTGIISTA
-155 VVLDRESRDKYE
+155 VILDRESRDKYE

-177 IRVKLEVKDVND
+177 IKVNIEVKDVND
-189 HSPVFPSEEVDLE
+189 HSPVFPSKEVNLE
-202 ISELSPTG
+202 ISELAPLGS
-210 TRFQL
+210 RFHL

-227 TQGYRITDRE
+227 TQGYRITESDT
-237 MGEFFQLEYRSGS
+237 GDLLHLEYRSGS
-250 ESLDLILTNR
+250 DNHPSLDLILTSK

-270 FIIEAFDGGVPAR
+270 INIEAFDGGNPAR
-283 KGTLQVRIHVLDEN
+283 TGTLHVNISVLDEN
-297 DNPPVFNQTEYHASV
+297 DNPPVFTQTEYHASL
-312 SEDAKVM
+312 SEDAPVM
-319 SAVCQVHATDSD
+319 SAVCQVHATDLD
-331 LGENGQIT
+331 LGDNSRIT

-345 QSDPNEVFSINQTSG
+345 QSDPNEVFSINETSG

-373 AFHELIISATD
+373 SFHELIISAKD

-389 EHSSTFVGVKVLNIN
+389 EYSSTFVGVKVLNIN
-404 DNSPVISVM
+404 DNSPSINVL

-424 EAAAVG
+424 EAAGIG
-430 DYVARISVSDPDFK
+430 DYVARISVSDPDFD
-444 EEWVTVSLEDDEGK
+444 EERITVTLVGGDGK

-477 DREDQDLYELK
+477 DREEKDLYELK
-488 VRASDFGR
+488 LQASDFGN
-496 PPLSSERVLLLRVT
+496 PPLSSEMVFLLRVA
-510 DTNDCPPLFEK
+510 DTNDCHPVFEK
-521 EAFITSISED
+521 DVYLISIAED

-541 RARDADEGAN
+541 KAQDADEGIN

-556 SILQSNQ
+556 SILKSNQ
-563 DSSLVSIHPESGLV
+563 DSLISIDPESGLV
-577 TTATALDRETQVE
+577 TTAEALDRETQTE
-590 VSFLVVAADGGEPA
+590 VWFLVVAVDGGEPA

-609 TVTVLVEDVNDNE
+609 TVSVLVEDVNDNE

-632 SIPEHSDVGSCFLQ
+632 SIPEHSDIGSCFLQ
-646 VVATDADSPEFGAL
+646 VVATDADSPEFGTL
-660 LYSLSDGFDMQ
+660 LYSLSDGFDKQ

-694 DAGQTVHDILIKAE
+694 DSGHTAHDILIKAE

-718 VHIEVEDQND
+718 VHIEVEDLND
-728 NAPVFDPNEYTMSI
+728 NAPVFNPDEYTMSI
-742 SSHTQPGTEIL
+742 SSHAQPGTEIL

-761 SGSFG
+761 SGRFG
-766 QVTYELLP
+766 QVTYDVLP
-774 GDMSG
+774 GDMSS
-779 LFTLDKQTGM
+779 LFALDKQTGM
-789 LLLTSTLTHLG
+789 LFLTSTLTHLG
-800 AASVKL
+800 EASVKL
-806 SIAAHDGEGVASLRP
+806 SITAQDGDGLTSVRP

-836 VFQRSRYA
+836 VFQRSRYT
-844 FTVPEDAPPGTPV
+844 FTVPEDTPPGTSV
-857 GTVEAMNPADSSE
+857 GKVEAINPADFTE

-883 LFSAHPK
+883 LFSVHPQ
-890 SGLIINVK
+890 SGLISNVK

-913 SYTDSSPVY
+913 SYTDTSPVY

-930 IADVNDNAPV
+930 IADINDNTPV
-940 FPKLSDSITVSQNT
+940 FPKISDTITVSQNT

-970 GANGRVRYHLKSTRN
+970 GANGQVQYYLKSTRN
-985 GTFVVDHNLGTVILN
+985 GMFVVDQNLGTVTLN
-1000 QSLQVDHQQRYNLEI
+1000 QSLQVDHQQRYSLEI
-1015 VAKDEGEHPRSSTL
+1015 VAKDEGEPSQSSTL
-1029 TLAVNVDRTAAED
+1029 TLTVKVDRTAAED

-1074 GAHTSNSGLAYSLEA
+1074 GGHMSNSGLTYSLVA

-1106 LYLAQSLD
+1106 LYLSHSLD
-1114 YETESRY
+1114 YETESMF
-1121 RFRVAAAAG
+1121 RFRVLATARE
-1130 DASLGNMTATATV
+1130 ASLANITATATV
-1143 IVLVLDIN
+1143 TVLVLDIN
-1151 DNAPAFSSDV
+1151 DNAPVFSNEV
-1161 YYFTVSEGP
+1161 YYFTVSEGSS
-1170 APQGLVGTVR
+1170 PQDLVGTVK
-1180 AVDEDSGKNA
+1180 AMDKDSGKNG
-1190 QLSYILLTDGKF
+1190 QLSYILLSDGKF
-1202 FRINTK
+1202 FRINAK

-1228 KVMVTDQGR
+1228 KVMVTDQGH

-1251 DINDNIPQFTHLPAS
+1251 DINDNTPQFTHLSAS
-1266 KELNVQIWAG
+1266 KELNVQIRAD
-1276 LPAGSLVTNMFA
+1276 LPAGSLVTNLFA

-1304 TVDLEDEMFA
+1304 GFEKEGLG
-1314 HFEIDRDSGD
+1314 HFEIDSETGD
-1324 VRTTDLFSQ
+1324 VRTTELFAQ
-1333 SAELYYTLRVTA
+1333 NTEPYYTLKISA
-1345 RDGGAAPLQDTAV
+1345 KDSGATPLEETAV
-1358 IHLQVHGLEA
+1358 IHIQVHGFEA
-1368 LYGHSDHQIVRRF
+1368 LYGRSDHQIVRRF

-1396 SVSFKGRFHYSI
+1396 SVADKERFHYSI

-1413 SVHFGVD
+1413 SIHFGID
-1420 SSSGD
+1420 GSSGE
-1425 IYVNQ
+1425 IYINQ
-1430 PLDYEAAMQYF
+1430 PLDYESAMQYF
-1441 LTVRA
+1441 LVVRA
-1446 EDVALSPG
+1446 EDAALTPG
-1454 VNKSVLVTVMVEDVN
+1454 VNMSVLVNVMVEDVN

-1479 VMFGLSED
+1479 VTFGLSED
-1487 APVGSLAFAFHARD
+1487 ATVGSLAFAFHARD
-1501 ADGTFANSA
+1501 ADGTFPNSA

-1515 TSDPDLS
+1515 TFDSELS
-1522 RSSSRFPFQINPH
+1522 TPSSRFPFQINPY
-1535 TGTLTVR
+1535 TGSLTVA

-1547 ETNPSFAFTVTTTDL
+1547 ETTPSFAFTVTATDQ
-1562 AKRKDERKQTS
+1562 AKRKDERKATS
-1573 VTAQVFLLDV
+1573 VTAQVYLLDV
-1583 NDNRPVFVSADSVQV
+1583 NDNRPVFISADTVQV
-1598 MEDAEAGS
+1598 MEDAEVGS
-1606 LLHHFVA
+1606 LMHHFVA

-1626 VIIAGNKQG
+1626 VILAGNKKG
-1635 FFTLEEKTGLL
+1635 FFTIEEKTGLL

-1688 DQAPVFSQSVY
+1688 DQSPVFSQSIY
-1699 NASVAENRDPGE
+1699 NATVAENRDPGE
-1711 PVFRVS
+1711 PVIRVS
-1717 ATDEDSEE
+1717 ATDKDSEE
-1725 NAVVWYTLLPG
+1725 NAVVWYSLLPG
-1736 PGYQLF
+1736 PGYELF

-1770 ARDSGSRPLSGT
+1770 ARDSSTRPLTGT

-1804 QISLPENLPPGVV
+1804 QVSLPENLPPGVV

-1837 LGDDYRGRFTINSHS
+1837 LGEDYRGCFTINSHT
-1852 GVVSTTQLLDREEK
+1852 GVISTTQVLDREER
-1866 QNYTLTIQARDY
+1866 QNYTLIIQARDY
-1878 GPAPLSSSTQLQLL
+1878 GPTPLNSTTQLQLV
-1892 LLDQNDNIPSFSRKS
+1892 LLDQNDNIPSFTRKS
-1907 YHASVSESLP
+1907 YHASISEGLP
-1917 AGVEVLRV
+1917 AGAEVLHV

-1930 DEGSNGDLTYSLA
+1930 DEGSNGDVTYSLT
-1943 EDSSQGAFSVDAVT
+1943 EDSSQGAFSVDSLT
-1957 GVIRTTRALDRETRA
+1957 GVIRTTRSLDRESRA
-1972 QFTLRAVATDGC
+1972 QYTLRAVATDGC
-1984 SQGPL
+1984 TQGPL
-1989 SSAASVTVT
+1989 SSVASVTIQ

-2009 EQNPMNAWVSMRTLP
+2009 DQNPINAWVSMRTLP
-2024 NQIVTTVMATDGD
+2024 NQIITTVTATDGD
-2037 QGDNGTIQFMLYD
+2037 QGENGTIQFMLSD
-2050 EENLFDINSESG
+2050 EENLFDINSDTG

-2077 KLQVVVSDRG
+2077 KLQVVVSDQG
-2087 RPPLTSTCLVFIH
+2087 RPALTSTCLFFIH
-2100 LKGEHEGLQFIN
+2100 LKGEHEGLQFTN
-2112 KVYNATVKENT
+2112 KVYNATIKENS
-2123 RAGTWI
+2123 RVGTWI

-2140 RQRITYTIFSG
+2140 RQRVTYTIFSG
-2151 NENHVFSINRHTGEV
+2151 NEDHIFSINRHTGEI
-2166 RVQKDNSLDF
+2166 RLQKDNSLDF
-2176 EASPQIQ
+2176 EINPQIH

-2198 VSITL
+2198 VSISL
-2203 LDVNDNAPVFEHH
+2203 LDINDNAPVFE
-2216 SYRTAVWEGQVH
+2216 YNNYKTAVWEGQAH
-2228 NTYIMQVL
+2228 NTYIMQVF
-2236 ASDADSGINGQ
+2236 ASDADSGMNGQ
-2247 IEYSIVS
+2247 IEYSILA
-2254 GNPNEAF
+2254 GNHNEAF
-2261 ILDSVRGILATNVLL
+2261 ILDSVRGILATNALL
-2276 DREITPQYKLV
+2276 DREITPSYKLV
-2287 LQAADRGNP
+2287 LQAVDRGNP
-2296 PLTSTATIR
+2296 PLSSITTIR

-2342 DVDLSSTITYSFS
+2342 DVDLSPTITYSFS
-2355 DNSSTNVPFAIDR
+2355 DNSSTNSPFAIDR
-2368 YTGVVTLTRALD
+2368 YTGVITLTRALD
-2380 YEEQTEYTLTVWAS
+2380 YEEQTEYTLTVLAS

-2414 APVFTKVSY
+2414 APVFNKVSY

-2446 SGLNGKITYRL
+2446 SGLNGEIKYRL
-2457 LSSPLQGFYIEPD
+2457 LSSPLQGFYIEPN

-2483 TNSNLI
+2483 TNTNLM
-2489 HLLVEAKDD
+2489 HLLVEAKDK
-2498 GDPVLSTVTSIDV
+2498 GDPMQSTVTSIDV

-2523 HQDIYTLTVPED
+2523 HQDIYTLAVPED
-2535 TPTDTTLLTLS
+2535 TPTDITILTLS

-2554 ENTHLDYAII
+2554 ENTYLDYAII

-2578 LQVENQMKNVGK
+2578 VPVENQMRNVGK
-2590 LVLCNPLDRETTESY
+2590 LVLCNPLDRETTENY

-2640 NTEYHAQVSEKS
+2640 STEYHAQVSENS

-2659 QVSAQDPDLGTNGLL
+2659 QVTAQDPDLGTNGLL

-2685 HLKLDPHSGLLV
+2685 HLKLNSQSGLLV
-2697 VNDSLDHE
+2697 VNHSLDYE
-2705 EDSKYTLTIRVSD
+2705 EDSKYTLTIRASD

-2724 ERKVAFTVV
+2724 NRKVAFTVV
-2733 FITVLDE
+2733 FISVLDE

-2749 STFNCSVL
+2749 PTVNCSVL
-2757 ENLPAFTHTCSIH
+2757 ENLPVFTHTCSVH
-2770 AVDNDSGPY
+2770 AVDNDLGHY
-2779 GQLTYSIVSSCF
+2779 GQLTYSILSSCF

-2800 KREAFAIDPLT
+2800 KKEAFAIDPLT

-2819 FDYERENEYCFIV
+2819 FDYERESEYCFVV
-2832 EARDKGDKAATVR
+2832 EARDKGNKAATVR
-2845 VQVSIKGVDEFSPA
+2845 VQVTIKGVDEFSPV
-2859 FTQKQY
+2859 FTQKLY
-2865 HFLLPENAKPG
+2865 HFLLPQNAKPG

-2884 MDHDGGVDGTVEYS
+2884 MDHDGGVDGLVEYS
-2898 LVKSSPFFSINKTI
+2898 LVNSSPFFSINQKI
-2912 GAIFVSGPVFR
+2912 GTIFVSDPVYR
-2923 RRGSYGSDD
+2923 RRGSHANEN
-2932 MVELVVSA
+2932 MVKLVVSA
-2940 GSPRLASRT
+2940 GSPRMGSRT
-2949 TACLVFVNIS
+2949 SNCLVYINIS

-2976 LSVSL
+2976 LSISL
-2981 IMFLLVLLLFVGLV
+2981 IMFLLVLLIFVGLV
-2995 LRYKIKEAAIKKAAS
+2995 LRYKIKEAAIKKAAV
-3010 IAANLNHGAGS
+3010 IAANMNKGTGS
-3021 FRRSNSQSAIS
+3021 FKRSSRKRRSNIS
-3032 LHEIKRPSI
+3032 LRDMKRPGL
-3041 LVTKRDLSNTYNQSD
+3041 LVTKMDISNPFNQSD

-3069 DQEIKWINQNPCRK
+3069 DQEIKWIIEYPCRK
-3083 RDDSAPGNQAAEIPD
+3083 IDESVQGNPTTEIPQT
-3098 SALPGDNIS
+3098 ALPGDNIS
-3107 CHSIDVGPEHILS
+3107 CQSLHVEPEHISS
-3120 VNKRFVSGMAS
+3120 VNKCLVSGMAS

-3140 EGGGEGLLPAI
+3140 EGGGEGLLPGI
-3151 LRVRDLEECM
+3151 PRMRDLEESM
-3161 RTSGYAPLSEAEAS
+3161 RMNGYVPLSEAQAS

-3189 QGSYNWDYVLDW
+3189 QGSYSWDNILDW

-3255 PPRKPGRMPSLRRK
+3255 PPRKPGRVPCLSRKPSY
-3269 RSFPKYAYSPLAR
+3269 PKYAYSPLAR
-3282 NTGLTPSAMTPNFS
+3282 NTGLTPSAMTPSFS

-3317 VGGIRFDSGPL
+3317 VGGIRLDSGPL
-3328 TASLLESEIQV
+3328 TASLLEAEIQV